1 MKLSQQIP
9 AQTLQAKLNKP
20 AKPPVAPSLTLEQVA
35 KLQEIKT
42 RAGWIAPQHQV
53 ALAKGNA
60 TTQAIDAVA
69 TMTAKQMIDMQGSQ
83 EEDGNWLAE
92 NVYNPIKTAA
102 RWGVAG
108 LNFVPEFVQGGLA
121 QWGKPGDTMFQDG
134 WFAQTSIGSMLKASQ
149 GQAIDPRTGQR
160 VDNGE
165 GWFTSEGV
173 LSYQGKK
180 AREYRGTI
188 NGSAWTVGRAAA
200 NLIFK
205 EKSLPYNVLSGVL
218 DAATLVALD
227 PTGPVTK
234 AVKAATKSGVVIGGV
249 VDEVSGARQL
259 LARAE
264 NVAESTGKTVF
275 QSKKVP
281 MLSAAELAPL
291 RAKLLEESG
300 LVKGLGDVSL
310 DGTKWD
316 RFTRTNSRMKRL
328 IDRVAEEKSA
338 TRIAEDIFD
347 HKLPNE
353 IVVALADAKDP
364 EQVRAI
370 LAAGWGIGKGA
381 LADDIRLFQGNRLT
395 SKVGPLIVQR
405 MPLVD
410 GVRKS
415 RYFTKMAGGKI
426 IVNGDVNDNRNAVK
440 TIISYLRTAGVDRE
454 TVESVTDS
462 ALRSFTANS
471 SDTARKKTMDMFH
484 STMRAVMKQDGITDE
499 AIDQLYNRTNGGVE
513 RIRKYMQSRT
523 GEASDGKY
531 SSFILNK
538 NRDYLPEEEIET
550 ILSELGFEAGNRLAF
565 TSPTELVEMLDRV
578 QVLPDLR
585 DIRRITRSTFFR
597 EVLGDKELFGKLPVT
612 AKRERRLVTTITDQK
627 EFDRLATEIQ
637 RLRRIPSKTTDVKNE
652 IEDLLQKQASLKVKE
667 YRRIITPEQ
676 RAAVNMMDYMQNQLW
691 KPLALATGG
700 YIIRNSLD
708 AQVRM
713 AFSELPSVFTH
724 PFEYMNLVLGTS
736 KKMSLKLENLAQLG
750 TTVDQKTLTKLSKKI
765 DDLKAVTARST
776 RQERELEKLER
787 KFEELMSLGDQV
799 IDEALED
806 LRKEVSFNKRKQGLS
821 ANEIDDHMERSGS
834 FENASRAEPNGLE
847 RHTDAVA
854 QNGYRTHNDTLRKV
868 AVQTFVEFGGNSQV
882 AREQAANRIV
892 NIIMNDKALR
902 NSIDDLHE
910 YGFEITNLENGL
922 TTRTSPVSVRDLPE
936 DERIAHYRQYAFRIS
951 IENADILTGNVPDI
965 QFMYAFNRIPKYVDG
980 EISPTLE
987 ASVRDL
993 TLAEGDNFRVGAI
1006 VQLSDS
1012 EIGVITKLDDG
1023 LGGVVIDPF
1032 DGSVVDLT
1040 DEIATIQPVELGDAF
1055 GRGEGSASA
1064 RRIIKRQ
1071 PLYDETTKVGLP
1083 SVLKRELM
1091 QSSDSDTGKLA
1102 SFQESYDRSVDWF
1115 FNSIVGNL
1123 TTKLE
1128 RNPVFR
1134 QYYYEEVG
1142 KLVDRL
1148 NPAQAEKF
1156 LAAVEK
1162 KAKALKIK
1170 PEEYMGD
1177 KEILRKMKASTKT
1190 AGDVTIEELDEY
1202 AKYVAVNNMKE
1213 LLYDA
1218 SSKSNLQDALRI
1230 IMPFAPAWREVIG
1243 TYASFLKSNPIGT
1256 GRSFQRVYTGIANAD
1271 PDNDGRGFFYH
1282 DPTTNE
1288 LMFTFPGSGTLSKV
1302 LTGLDATL
1310 EAPVSRL
1317 SQGIQAFPALG
1328 PVAQIA
1334 ASQILRD
1341 TPDTDFLREI
1351 FLPYGSKG
1359 IRGLAPYPGWVEKFT
1374 SAIVAN
1380 EDDLNG
1386 IFANT
1391 YIETLRALS
1400 ASGDYDLDSRE
1411 EVRQLQEDA
1420 KFKARILTG
1429 FRAFSQFAGP
1439 TAGTTEFKVKTD
1451 EGDIFVSSLVKEF
1464 YDMQAD
1470 PRIGYD
1476 KALPMFLQIYGDEM
1490 ALYVGAKSRSLV
1502 EGLEATEEFG
1512 QWEGD
1517 NKGLIEDYPEV
1528 ARYFAPAGSDFSF
1541 AVYDR
1546 QLRGGLRE
1554 KLTDDELIKLAQQRI
1569 GSAKYREAREQVG
1582 PYPSD
1587 SAKDVLKRYRTFL
1600 SKKYPGFPEFAEFQV
1615 GKYYNDVADL
1625 KQIVFDNRVAETGVG
1640 KAVREYLLA
1649 REQAIAASGSTEQGF
1664 RQAKGAAR
1672 LRDGLASLGLALSK
1686 QEPNFARIFD
1696 RLLASEVE

>member
-1 MKLSQQIP
+1 MKLSQQLP
-9 AQTLQAKLNKP
+9 ADTVKFNLEKP
-20 AKPPVAPSLTLEQVA
+20 SKPPATPSLTLEQVA

-83 EEDGNWLAE
+83 EEDGNWFAE
-92 NVYNPIKTAA
+92 NVYNPIKATA
-102 RWGVAG
+102 RWGFAG

-149 GQAIDPRTGQR
+149 GQVIDPRTGQR

-200 NLIFK
+200 NLVFK
-205 EKSLPYNVLSGVL
+205 PKSIPYNVLSGFL
-218 DAATLVALD
+218 DAAVMVKLD
-227 PTGPVTK
+227 LTGPVTK
-234 AVKAATKSGVVIGGV
+234 GIKAATKGGLTVKGVDVI
-249 VDEVSGARQL
+249 
-259 LARAE
+259 
-264 NVAESTGKTVF
+264 
-275 QSKKVP
+275 QSSQVP
-281 MLSAAELAPL
+281 LLSATELAPL
-291 RAKLLEESG
+291 RAALESESG
-300 LVKGLGDVSL
+300 LIKGLGDVSL
-310 DGTKWD
+310 DRTKWD
-316 RFTRTNSRMKRL
+316 SFTRTNRRMKTL
-328 IDRVAEEKSA
+328 IDRVAAEPSA
-338 TRIAEDIFD
+338 RVIAEDIFD

-353 IVVALADAKDP
+353 IVGALADARDP

-370 LAAGWGIGKGA
+370 LASGWGIGKGA
-381 LADDIRLFQGNRLT
+381 LPDDIRLIQGNRLT
-395 SKVGPLIVQR
+395 SKIGELVVQR

-415 RYFTKMAGGKI
+415 RYFTKMADGKI
-426 IVNGDVNDNRNAVK
+426 IVNGDINDNRNAVK
-440 TIISYLRTAGVDRE
+440 TIISYLRTAGVDQE
-454 TVESVTDS
+454 TTDTIVNS
-462 ALRSFTANS
+462 AIRSFTANA
-471 SDTARKKTMDMFH
+471 SDVARKQTMDMFH

-499 AIDQLYNRTNGGVE
+499 AIDQLYARTNNGVE
-513 RIRKYMQSRT
+513 SIRRYMQNRF
-523 GEASDGKY
+523 GESFDGKY
-531 SSFILNK
+531 SSYLTNK
-538 NRDYLPEEEIET
+538 NRDFIPEEEIET
-550 ILSELGFEAGNRLAF
+550 LLAELGFEAGDQLAIV
-565 TSPTELVEMLDRV
+565 SPTELVEMLDRV
-578 QVLPDLR
+578 QVLPNLR
-585 DIRRITRSTFFR
+585 EVRRITRSKLFR
-597 EVLGDKELFGKLPVT
+597 DVLGDKELLKKVPLT
-612 AKRERRLVTTITDQK
+612 AKREKRLITVITDQK
-627 EFDRLATEIQ
+627 EFDRLGKEVA
-637 RLRRIPSKTTDVKNE
+637 RLRKIKAKTPDVKNE
-652 IEDLLQKQASLKVKE
+652 IEDLLQQQARLKVKE

-676 RAAVNMMDYMQNQLW
+676 RAAVNALDYMQNQLW

-700 YIIRNSLD
+700 YVVRNSLD

-736 KKMSLKLENLAQLG
+736 KRMSLKLENLAKLG
-750 TTVDQKTLTKLSKKI
+750 TTVDEKTLSKLGSKI
-765 DDLKAVTARST
+765 DELKAITSPTPRQTARL
-776 RQERELEKLER
+776 QKLER
-787 KFEELMSLGDQV
+787 EFEELMSLGDQT

-806 LRKEVSFNKRKQGLS
+806 LANELSFGKRKQGLGG
-821 ANEIDDHMERSGS
+821 AEIDDHMERSGS
-834 FENASRAEPNGLE
+834 FENANRGEVNGLE

-854 QNGYRTHNDTLRKV
+854 QNGYRTFNDPFRKV
-868 AVQTFVEFGGNSQV
+868 AVQTFVEYGGDTQT
-882 AREQAANRIV
+882 AREQAARRIV
-892 NIIMNDKALR
+892 NIIRKNKKLQ
-902 NSIDDLHE
+902 NEVDDLHQ
-910 YGFEITNLENGL
+910 YGFTIINSRTGAKAKTPPIDLRGLTEEDQIAAYYQYAMRISVENGQLL
-922 TTRTSPVSVRDLPE
+922 TGGLPE
-936 DERIAHYRQYAFRIS
+936 
-951 IENADILTGNVPDI
+951 I
-965 QFMYAFNRIPKYVDG
+965 QFMYAFNRVPKYVDG
-980 EISPTLE
+980 EIVPRIERTISE
-987 ASVRDL
+987 L
-993 TLAEGDNFRVGAI
+993 TLAEGDEFRVGAI
-1006 VQLSDS
+1006 VQLDGD
-1012 EIGVITKLDDG
+1012 EIGVITKISDD
-1023 LGGVVIDPF
+1023 LGDVLIDPL
-1032 DGSVVDLT
+1032 DGSIVDFSR
-1040 DEIATIQPVELGDAF
+1040 ATIQPVEAVDAF
-1055 GRGEGSASA
+1055 GRGEGSAAA
-1064 RRIIKRQ
+1064 RRIIKKQ
-1071 PLYDETTKVGLP
+1071 ELYDEATKVGLP
-1083 SVLKRELM
+1083 PTLKRELM
-1091 QSSDSDTGKLA
+1091 QTSASDQGKLA
-1102 SFQESYDRSVDWF
+1102 SFQDSYDKSVDWF
-1115 FNSIVGNL
+1115 FNSIVNTI

-1142 KLVDRL
+1142 KLIDRL
-1148 NPAQAEKF
+1148 NPAEAKKF
-1156 LAAVEK
+1156 LAQVEK
-1162 KAKALKIK
+1162 KATALKIS
-1170 PEEYMGD
+1170 PEEYLGD
-1177 KEILRKMKASTKT
+1177 KEILQKMKASTET
-1190 AGDVTIEELDEY
+1190 AGDVTIEELDDY

-1218 SSKSNLQDALRI
+1218 SSRSNLQDALRI

-1243 TYASFLKSNPIGT
+1243 TYAGFLKKNPVGT
-1256 GRSFQRVYTGIANAD
+1256 ARSFQRVYTGISNAD

-1341 TPDTDFLREI
+1341 APETDFLREI
-1351 FLPYGSKG
+1351 FLPYGNKG

-1451 EGDIFVSSLVKEF
+1451 EGDVFVSSLVKEF

-1470 PRIGYD
+1470 PAIGYD

-1490 ALYVGAKSRSLV
+1490 ALYVGSKSRSLV

-1587 SAKDVLKRYRTFL
+1587 DAKDLLKKYRTFL
-1600 SKKYPGFPEFAEFQV
+1600 SKKYPGFPEFAEFEV

-1625 KQIVFDNRVAETGVG
+1625 KRIVFDDRVADTGVG

>member
-1 MKLSQQIP
+1 MKLSQQLP
-9 AQTLQAKLNKP
+9 ADTVKFNLEKP
-20 AKPPVAPSLTLEQVA
+20 SKPPATPSLTLEQVA

-83 EEDGNWLAE
+83 EEDGNWFAE
-92 NVYNPIKTAA
+92 NVYNPIKATA
-102 RWGVAG
+102 RWGFAG

-200 NLIFK
+200 NLVFK
-205 EKSLPYNVLSGVL
+205 PKSIPYNVLSGFL
-218 DAATLVALD
+218 DAAVMVKLD

-234 AVKAATKSGVVIGGV
+234 GIKAATKGGLTVKGVDVI
-249 VDEVSGARQL
+249 
-259 LARAE
+259 
-264 NVAESTGKTVF
+264 
-275 QSKKVP
+275 QSSKVP
-281 MLSAAELAPL
+281 LLSATELAPL
-291 RAKLLEESG
+291 RAALESESG
-300 LVKGLGDVSL
+300 LIKGLGDVSL

-316 RFTRTNSRMKRL
+316 SFTRTNRRMKTL
-328 IDRVAEEKSA
+328 IDRVAAEPSA
-338 TRIAEDIFD
+338 RVIAEDIFD

-353 IVVALADAKDP
+353 IVGALADARDP

-370 LAAGWGIGKGA
+370 LASGWGIGKGA
-381 LADDIRLFQGNRLT
+381 LPDDIRLIQGNRLT
-395 SKVGPLIVQR
+395 SKIGELVVQR

-415 RYFTKMAGGKI
+415 RYFTKMADGKI
-426 IVNGDVNDNRNAVK
+426 IVNGDINDNRNAVK
-440 TIISYLRTAGVDRE
+440 TIISYLRTAGVDQE
-454 TVESVTDS
+454 TTDTIVNS
-462 ALRSFTANS
+462 AIRSFTANA
-471 SDTARKKTMDMFH
+471 SDVARKQTMDMFH

-499 AIDQLYNRTNGGVE
+499 AIDQLYARTNNGVE
-513 RIRKYMQSRT
+513 SIRRYMQNRF
-523 GEASDGKY
+523 GESFDGKY
-531 SSFILNK
+531 SSYLTNK
-538 NRDYLPEEEIET
+538 NRDFIPEEEIET
-550 ILSELGFEAGNRLAF
+550 LLAELGFEAGDQLAIV
-565 TSPTELVEMLDRV
+565 SPTELVEMLDRV
-578 QVLPDLR
+578 QVLPNLR
-585 DIRRITRSTFFR
+585 EVRRITRSKLFR
-597 EVLGDKELFGKLPVT
+597 DVLGDKELLKKVPLT
-612 AKRERRLVTTITDQK
+612 AKREKRLITVITDQK
-627 EFDRLATEIQ
+627 EFDRLGTEVA
-637 RLRRIPSKTTDVKNE
+637 RLRKIKAKTPDVKNE
-652 IEDLLQKQASLKVKE
+652 IEDLLQQQARLKVKE

-676 RAAVNMMDYMQNQLW
+676 RAAVNALDYMQNQLW

-700 YIIRNSLD
+700 YVVRNSLD

-736 KKMSLKLENLAQLG
+736 KRMSLKLENLAKLG
-750 TTVDQKTLTKLSKKI
+750 TTVDEKTLSKLGSKI
-765 DDLKAVTARST
+765 DELKAITSPTPRQTARL
-776 RQERELEKLER
+776 QKLER
-787 KFEELMSLGDQV
+787 EFEELMSLGDQT

-806 LRKEVSFNKRKQGLS
+806 LANELSFGKRKQGLGG
-821 ANEIDDHMERSGS
+821 AEIDDHMERSGS
-834 FENASRAEPNGLE
+834 FENANRGEVNGLE

-854 QNGYRTHNDTLRKV
+854 QNGYRTFNDPFRKV
-868 AVQTFVEFGGNSQV
+868 AVQTFVEYGGDTQT
-882 AREQAANRIV
+882 AREQAARRIV
-892 NIIMNDKALR
+892 NIIRKNKKLQ
-902 NSIDDLHE
+902 NEVDDLHQ
-910 YGFEITNLENGL
+910 YGFTIINSRTGAKAKTPPIDLRGLTEEDQIAAYYQYAMRISVENGQLL
-922 TTRTSPVSVRDLPE
+922 TGGLPE
-936 DERIAHYRQYAFRIS
+936 
-951 IENADILTGNVPDI
+951 I
-965 QFMYAFNRIPKYVDG
+965 QFMYAFNRVPKYVDG
-980 EISPTLE
+980 EIVPRIERTISE
-987 ASVRDL
+987 L
-993 TLAEGDNFRVGAI
+993 TLAEGDEFRVGAI
-1006 VQLSDS
+1006 VQLDDE
-1012 EIGVITKLDDG
+1012 EIGVITKISDD
-1023 LGGVVIDPF
+1023 LGDVLIDPL
-1032 DGSVVDLT
+1032 DGSIVDFSR
-1040 DEIATIQPVELGDAF
+1040 ATIQPVEAVDAF
-1055 GRGEGSASA
+1055 GRGEGSAAA
-1064 RRIIKRQ
+1064 RRIIKKQ
-1071 PLYDETTKVGLP
+1071 ELYDEATKVGLP
-1083 SVLKRELM
+1083 PTLKRELM
-1091 QSSDSDTGKLA
+1091 QTSASDQGKLA
-1102 SFQESYDRSVDWF
+1102 SFQDSYDKSVDWF
-1115 FNSIVGNL
+1115 FNSIVNTI

-1142 KLVDRL
+1142 KLIDRL
-1148 NPAQAEKF
+1148 NPAEAKKF
-1156 LAAVEK
+1156 LAQVEK
-1162 KAKALKIK
+1162 KATALKIS
-1170 PEEYMGD
+1170 PEEYLGD
-1177 KEILRKMKASTKT
+1177 KEILQKMKASTET
-1190 AGDVTIEELDEY
+1190 AGDVTIEELDDY

-1218 SSKSNLQDALRI
+1218 SSRSNLQDALRI

-1243 TYASFLKSNPIGT
+1243 TYAGFLKKNPVGT
-1256 GRSFQRVYTGIANAD
+1256 ARSFQRVYTGISNAD

-1341 TPDTDFLREI
+1341 APETDFLREI
-1351 FLPYGSKG
+1351 FLPYGNKG

-1451 EGDIFVSSLVKEF
+1451 EGDVFVSSLVKEF

-1470 PRIGYD
+1470 PAIGYD

-1490 ALYVGAKSRSLV
+1490 ALYVGSKSRSLV

-1587 SAKDVLKRYRTFL
+1587 DAKDLLKKYRTFL
-1600 SKKYPGFPEFAEFQV
+1600 SKKYPGFPEFAEFEV

-1625 KQIVFDNRVAETGVG
+1625 KRIVFDDRVADTGVG

-1664 RQAKGAAR
+1664 RQAKGASR

>member
-1 MKLSQQIP
+1 MKLSQQLP
-9 AQTLQAKLNKP
+9 ADTVKFNLEKP
-20 AKPPVAPSLTLEQVA
+20 AKAPVIPSLTLEQVA

-69 TMTAKQMIDMQGSQ
+69 TMSAKQMIDMQGSQ
-83 EEDGNWLAE
+83 EEDGNWFAE
-92 NVYNPIKTAA
+92 NVFNPVKATA
-102 RWGVAG
+102 RWGFAG

-149 GQAIDPRTGQR
+149 GQIIDPRTGQR

-165 GWFTSEGV
+165 GWFTAEGV
-173 LSYQGKK
+173 LDYQGKK

-200 NLIFK
+200 NLVFK
-205 EKSLPYNVLSGVL
+205 PKSIPYNVLSGVL
-218 DAATLVALD
+218 DAAVLIKMD
-227 PTGPVTK
+227 PTGPITK
-234 AVKAATKSGVVIGGV
+234 GIKAATKGGV
-249 VDEVSGARQL
+249 AIRGVDVI
-259 LARAE
+259 
-264 NVAESTGKTVF
+264 
-275 QSKKVP
+275 QSSKVP
-281 MLSAAELAPL
+281 LLSAAELGPL
-291 RAKLLEESG
+291 RAALEADSG
-300 LVKGLGDVSL
+300 LVKGLGDISL

-316 RFTRTNSRMKRL
+316 SFTRTNRRMKTL
-328 IDRVAEEKSA
+328 IDRVAAEPSA
-338 TRIAEDIFD
+338 RVIAEDIFD

-353 IVVALADAKDP
+353 IVGALADARNP
-364 EQVRAI
+364 EDVRKI

-381 LADDIRLFQGNRLT
+381 LPDDIRLIQGNRLT
-395 SKVGPLIVQR
+395 SKIGELVVQR

-415 RYFTKMAGGKI
+415 RYFTKMADGKI
-426 IVNGDVNDNRNAVK
+426 IVNGDINDNRNAVK

-454 TVESVTDS
+454 TADTITNS
-462 ALRSFTANS
+462 AIRSFTANA
-471 SDTARKKTMDMFH
+471 SDVARKQTMDMFH

-499 AIDQLYNRTNGGVE
+499 AIDQLYARTNDGVE
-513 RIRKYMQSRT
+513 NIRRYMQNRV
-523 GEASDGKY
+523 GESFDGKY
-531 SSFILNK
+531 SSYLTNK
-538 NRDYLPEEEIET
+538 NRDFIPEEEIET
-550 ILSELGFEAGNRLAF
+550 LLAELGFEAGDQLAIV
-565 TSPTELVEMLDRV
+565 SPTELVEMLDRV
-578 QVLPDLR
+578 QVLPGLR
-585 DIRRITRSTFFR
+585 DVRRITRSKLFR
-597 EVLGDKELFGKLPVT
+597 DVLGDKELLKKVPLT
-612 AKRERRLVTTITDQK
+612 AKREKRLVTVITDQK
-627 EFDRLATEIQ
+627 EFDRLGTEVAK
-637 RLRRIPSKTTDVKNE
+637 LRKIKAKTPDMKNE
-652 IEDLLQKQASLKVKE
+652 IEDLLQQQARLKIKE

-676 RAAVNMMDYMQNQLW
+676 RAAVNALDYVQNQLW

-700 YIIRNSLD
+700 YVVRNSLD

-736 KKMSLKLENLAQLG
+736 KRMSLKLENLAKLG
-750 TTVDQKTLTKLSKKI
+750 TTVDEKTLSKLGSKI
-765 DDLKAVTARST
+765 DELKSVTSPTPRQTARL
-776 RQERELEKLER
+776 QKLER
-787 KFEELMSLGDQV
+787 EFEEMMSLGDQT

-806 LRKEVSFNKRKQGLS
+806 LANELSFGKRKQGLGG
-821 ANEIDDHMERSGS
+821 AEIDDHMERSGS
-834 FENASRAEPNGLE
+834 FENANRGEVNGLE

-854 QNGYRTHNDTLRKV
+854 QNGYRTFNDPFRKV
-868 AVQTFVEFGGNSQV
+868 AVQTFVEFGGDTQT
-882 AREQAANRIV
+882 AREQAARRIV
-892 NIIMNDKALR
+892 NIIRKNKKLQ
-902 NSIDDLHE
+902 NEVDDLHQ
-910 YGFEITNLENGL
+910 YGFTIINSRTGAKAKTPPINLRGMTEEDQIAAYYQYAMRISVENGQLL
-922 TTRTSPVSVRDLPE
+922 TGGLPE
-936 DERIAHYRQYAFRIS
+936 
-951 IENADILTGNVPDI
+951 I
-965 QFMYAFNRIPKYVDG
+965 QFMYAFNRVPKYVDG
-980 EISPTLE
+980 EIVPRIERTISEL
-987 ASVRDL
+987 V
-993 TLAEGDNFRVGAI
+993 LAEGDEYRVGAL
-1006 VQLSDS
+1006 VQLDDDQ
-1012 EIGVITKLDDG
+1012 IGVITSINDDFGG
-1023 LGGVVIDPF
+1023 LLIDPL
-1032 DGSVVDLT
+1032 DGSVVDFSKA
-1040 DEIATIQPVELGDAF
+1040 IVQPVEAVDAF
-1055 GRGEGSASA
+1055 GRGEGSAAA
-1064 RRIIKRQ
+1064 RRIIKKQ
-1071 PLYDETTKVGLP
+1071 ELYDEATKVGLP
-1083 SVLKRELM
+1083 PTLKRELM
-1091 QSSDSDTGKLA
+1091 QTSASDQGKLA
-1102 SFQESYDRSVDWF
+1102 SFQDSYDKSVDWF
-1115 FNSIVGNL
+1115 FISIVNTI

-1142 KLVDRL
+1142 KLIDRL
-1148 NPAQAEKF
+1148 DPAQAEKF
-1156 LAAVEK
+1156 LAQVEK
-1162 KAKALKIK
+1162 KAAALKIK
-1170 PEEYMGD
+1170 PEEYLGD
-1177 KEILRKMKASTKT
+1177 KEILKKMRASTKT
-1190 AGDVTIEELDEY
+1190 AGDVTIEELDDY

-1218 SSKSNLQDALRI
+1218 SSRSNLQDALRI

-1243 TYASFLKSNPIGT
+1243 TYAGFLKKNPVGT
-1256 GRSFQRVYTGIANAD
+1256 ARSFQRIYTGVANAD

-1334 ASQILRD
+1334 ASKILQN
-1341 TPDTDFLREI
+1341 TPDTDFLREV
-1351 FLPYGSKG
+1351 FLPYGTKG
-1359 IRGLAPYPGWVEKFT
+1359 ISALSPVPRYLEKFT

-1411 EVRQLQEDA
+1411 DVKQLESDA
-1420 KFKARILTG
+1420 KFKARILTA

-1439 TAGTTEFKVKTD
+1439 TAATTEFKVKT
-1451 EGDIFVSSLVKEF
+1451 EQGDVFVSSLVKEF

-1470 PRIGYD
+1470 PQIGYD
-1476 KALPMFLQIYGDEM
+1476 KALPLFLETYGDEM
-1490 ALYVGAKSRSLV
+1490 ALYVSSKSRSNA

-1512 QWEGD
+1512 KWEGD
-1517 NKGLIEDYPEV
+1517 NKQLIEDYPEV

-1546 QLRGGLRE
+1546 QLKAGERV

-1569 GSAKYREAREQVG
+1569 GSAKFRQAREQVG

-1587 SAKDVLKRYRTFL
+1587 SAKDVLKRYRSFL
-1600 SKKYPGFPEFAEFQV
+1600 SKKYPGFPEFAEFEV

-1625 KQIVFDNRVAETGVG
+1625 KKIVFDDRIAETGVG

-1649 REQAIAASGSTEQGF
+1649 REQAIARSGSTEQGF
-1664 RQAKGAAR
+1664 RQTKSAAR
-1672 LRDGLASLGLALSK
+1672 LRDGLAALGLALSK

>member
-1 MKLSQQIP
+1 MKLSQQLP
-9 AQTLQAKLNKP
+9 ADTVKFNLEKPSKP
-20 AKPPVAPSLTLEQVA
+20 AVTPSLTLEQVS

-83 EEDGNWLAE
+83 EEDGNWFAE
-92 NVYNPIKTAA
+92 NVYNPVKATA
-102 RWGVAG
+102 RWGFAG

-149 GQAIDPRTGQR
+149 GQAIDPRTGQP

-200 NLIFK
+200 NLVFK
-205 EKSLPYNVLSGVL
+205 PKSIPYNVLSGFL
-218 DAATLVALD
+218 DAAVLVKLD

-234 AVKAATKSGVVIGGV
+234 GIKAATKGGV
-249 VDEVSGARQL
+249 TVKGVDV
-259 LARAE
+259 
-264 NVAESTGKTVF
+264 V
-275 QSKKVP
+275 QSSKVP
-281 MLSAAELAPL
+281 LLSQAELAPL
-291 RAKLLEESG
+291 RAALEADSG

-316 RFTRTNSRMKRL
+316 SFTRTNKRMKTL
-328 IDRVAEEKSA
+328 IDRVASEPSA
-338 TRIAEDIFD
+338 RVIAEDIFD

-353 IVVALADAKDP
+353 IVSALTDARDP
-364 EQVRAI
+364 EDVRKI

-381 LADDIRLFQGNRLT
+381 LPDDIRLIQGNRLT
-395 SKVGPLIVQR
+395 SKIGELVVQR

-415 RYFTKMAGGKI
+415 RYFTKMADAKI
-426 IVNGDVNDNRNAVK
+426 IVNGDINDNRNAVK

-454 TVESVTDS
+454 TADTITNS
-462 ALRSFTANS
+462 AIRSFTANA
-471 SDTARKKTMDMFH
+471 SDVARKQTMDMFH

-499 AIDQLYNRTNGGVE
+499 AIDQLYSRTNDGVE
-513 RIRKYMQSRT
+513 NIRRYMQNRV
-523 GEASDGKY
+523 GESFDGKY
-531 SSFILNK
+531 SSYLTNK
-538 NRDYLPEEEIET
+538 NRDFIPEEEIET
-550 ILSELGFEAGNRLAF
+550 LLAELGFEAGDQLAIV
-565 TSPTELVEMLDRV
+565 SPTELVEMLDRV
-578 QVLPDLR
+578 QVLPNLR
-585 DIRRITRSTFFR
+585 EVRRITRSKLFR
-597 EVLGDKELFGKLPVT
+597 DVLGDKELLKKVPLT
-612 AKRERRLVTTITDQK
+612 AKREKRLITVITDQK
-627 EFDRLATEIQ
+627 EFDRLGTEVA
-637 RLRRIPSKTTDVKNE
+637 RLRKIKAKTPDMKNE
-652 IEDLLQKQASLKVKE
+652 IEDLLQQQARLKVKE

-676 RAAVNMMDYMQNQLW
+676 RAAVNALDYMQNQLW

-700 YIIRNSLD
+700 YVVRNSLD

-736 KKMSLKLENLAQLG
+736 KRMSLKLENLAKLG
-750 TTVDQKTLTKLSKKI
+750 TTVDEKTLSKLGSKI
-765 DDLKAVTARST
+765 DELKAITTPTPRQTARL
-776 RQERELEKLER
+776 QKLER
-787 KFEELMSLGDQV
+787 EFEELMSLGDQT

-806 LRKEVSFNKRKQGLS
+806 LANELSFGKRKQGLGG
-821 ANEIDDHMERSGS
+821 AEIDDHMERSGS
-834 FENASRAEPNGLE
+834 FENANRGEVNGLE
-847 RHTDAVA
+847 RHTDAVS
-854 QNGYRTHNDTLRKV
+854 QNGYRTFNDPFRKV
-868 AVQTFVEFGGNSQV
+868 AVQTFVEYGGDTQT
-882 AREQAANRIV
+882 AREQAARRIV
-892 NIIMNDKALR
+892 NIIRKNKKLQ
-902 NSIDDLHE
+902 NEVDDLHQ
-910 YGFEITNLENGL
+910 YGFTIINSRTGGKAKTPPIDLRGLTEEDQIQAYYQYAMRISVENGQLL
-922 TTRTSPVSVRDLPE
+922 TGGLPE
-936 DERIAHYRQYAFRIS
+936 
-951 IENADILTGNVPDI
+951 I
-965 QFMYAFNRIPKYVDG
+965 QFMYAFNRVPKYVDG
-980 EISPTLE
+980 EIVPRVERTISE
-987 ASVRDL
+987 L
-993 TLAEGDNFRVGAI
+993 TLAEGDQFRVGAI
-1006 VQLSDS
+1006 VQLDDDQ
-1012 EIGVITKLDDG
+1012 IGVITKISDDFG
-1023 LGGVVIDPF
+1023 DVLIDPL
-1032 DGSVVDLT
+1032 DGSIVDFSK
-1040 DEIATIQPVELGDAF
+1040 ATIQPVEAVDAF
-1055 GRGEGSASA
+1055 GRGEGSAAA
-1064 RRIIKRQ
+1064 RRIIKKQ
-1071 PLYDETTKVGLP
+1071 ELYDERTKVGLP
-1083 SVLKRELM
+1083 PTLKRELM
-1091 QSSDSDTGKLA
+1091 QTSASDQGKLA
-1102 SFQESYDRSVDWF
+1102 SFQDSYDKSVDWF
-1115 FNSIVGNL
+1115 FNSIVNTI

-1142 KLVDRL
+1142 KLIDRL

-1156 LAAVEK
+1156 LVQVEK
-1162 KAKALKIK
+1162 KAAALKIK
-1170 PEEYMGD
+1170 PEEYLGD
-1177 KEILRKMKASTKT
+1177 KEILQKMRASTKT
-1190 AGDVTIEELDEY
+1190 AGDVTIEELDDY

-1218 SSKSNLQDALRI
+1218 SSRSNLQDALRI

-1243 TYASFLKSNPIGT
+1243 TYAGFLKKNPVGT
-1256 GRSFQRVYTGIANAD
+1256 ARSFQRIYTGISNAD

-1351 FLPYGSKG
+1351 FLPYGNKG

-1451 EGDIFVSSLVKEF
+1451 EGDVFVSSLVKEF

-1546 QLRGGLRE
+1546 QRRSGLRE

>member
-1 MKLSQQIP
+1 MKLSQQLP
-9 AQTLQAKLNKP
+9 ADTVKFNLEKPSKP
-20 AKPPVAPSLTLEQVA
+20 AVTPSLTLEQVS

-83 EEDGNWLAE
+83 EEDGNWFAE
-92 NVYNPIKTAA
+92 NVFNPVKATA
-102 RWGVAG
+102 RWGFAG

-200 NLIFK
+200 NLVFK
-205 EKSLPYNVLSGVL
+205 EKSLPYNILSGVL
-218 DAATLVALD
+218 DAAVMLKLD
-227 PTGPVTK
+227 PTGPISK
-234 AVKAATKSGVVIGGV
+234 ASRIATKGGLTVKGVDVI
-249 VDEVSGARQL
+249 
-259 LARAE
+259 
-264 NVAESTGKTVF
+264 
-275 QSKKVP
+275 QSSQVP
-281 MLSAAELAPL
+281 LLSAAELGPL
-291 RAKLLEESG
+291 RAALEADSG
-300 LVKGLGDVSL
+300 LVKGLGDISL

-316 RFTRTNSRMKRL
+316 TFTRTNSRMRRL
-328 IDRVAEEKSA
+328 IDRVAEEPSA
-338 TRIAEDIFD
+338 RVIAEDIFD

-353 IVVALADAKDP
+353 VVAALADARDP
-364 EQVRAI
+364 EDIRKI
-370 LAAGWGIGKGA
+370 LASGWGIGKGA
-381 LADDIRLFQGNRLT
+381 LPDDIRLIQGNFLT
-395 SKVGPLIVQR
+395 SRVGELVVQR

-415 RYFTKMAGGKI
+415 RYFTKMADAKI
-426 IVNGDVNDNRNAVK
+426 VVSGDVNDNRNAIK

-454 TVESVTDS
+454 TIDTISNS
-462 ALRSFTANS
+462 AIRSFTPTA
-471 SDTARKKTMDMFH
+471 SDVARKQTMDMFH
-484 STMRAVMKQDGITDE
+484 STMKAVMKQDGITDE
-499 AIDQLYNRTNGGVE
+499 AIEELYARTNDGVE
-513 RIRKYMQSRT
+513 TIRRYMQNRL
-523 GEASDGKY
+523 GESFDGKY
-531 SSFILNK
+531 SSYLLNK
-538 NRDYLPEEEIET
+538 NRDFLPEEEIET
-550 ILSELGFEAGNRLAF
+550 LLSELGAIDGKGLAIV
-565 TSPTELVEMLDRV
+565 SPTELVEMLDRV
-578 QVLPDLR
+578 QVLPSLR
-585 DIRRITRSTFFR
+585 DVRRITRSKLFR
-597 EVLGDKELFGKLPVT
+597 EVLGDKELFGKAPIT
-612 AKRERRLVTTITDQK
+612 AKRQKRDITVITDQK
-627 EFDRLATEIQ
+627 EFDRLGEEVAKLRKIKAKTPEI
-637 RLRRIPSKTTDVKNE
+637 RNE
-652 IEDLLQKQASLKVKE
+652 IEDLLQKQARLKVVEK
-667 YRRIITPEQ
+667 RRVITAEQ
-676 RAAVNMMDYMQNQLW
+676 RAAVNVMDYMQNQLW

-700 YIIRNSLD
+700 YVVRNSLD

-736 KKMSLKLENLAQLG
+736 NRMSLKLENLAKVG
-750 TTVDQKTLTKLSKKI
+750 TTVDPKTLSKLGSQI
-765 DDLKAVTARST
+765 DELKAITSPT
-776 RQERELEKLER
+776 PRQTERLKKLER
-787 KFEELMSLGDQV
+787 KFAELMSLGDQT
-799 IDEALED
+799 IDEALQD
-806 LRKEVSFNKRKQGLS
+806 LANELSFRRGRQGLGGV
-821 ANEIDDHMERSGS
+821 EIDDHMERTGS
-834 FENASRAEPNGLE
+834 FENANRGEVNGLE
-847 RHTDAVA
+847 RHTDAVS
-854 QNGYRTHNDTLRKV
+854 QNGYRTFNDPFRKV
-868 AVQTFVEFGGNSQV
+868 AVQTFVEYGGDSQM
-882 AREQAANRIV
+882 AREQAARRIV
-892 NIIMNDKALR
+892 NIIRKDTKLQNDV
-902 NSIDDLHE
+902 DDLHQ
-910 YGFEITNLENGL
+910 YGFYIVNPENGAISK
-922 TTRTSPVSVRDLPE
+922 TPPIDLRALSEE
-936 DERIAHYRQYAFRIS
+936 DQIATYYQYAMRIS
-951 IENADILTGNVPDI
+951 VENGQLLTGGLSEV
-965 QFMYAFNRIPKYVDG
+965 QFMYAFNRVPKYVDG
-980 EISPTLE
+980 KIVPRIER
-987 ASVRDL
+987 SVREL
-993 TLAEGDNFRVGAI
+993 ELAEGDQFRVGAI
-1006 VQLSDS
+1006 VQLEGD

-1023 LGGVVIDPF
+1023 VGGVVIDPF

-1040 DEIATIQPVELGDAF
+1040 DNIATIQPVEAVDAF
-1055 GRGEGSASA
+1055 GRGEGSAAA
-1064 RRIIKRQ
+1064 RRIIKNQ
-1071 PLYDETTKVGLP
+1071 PLYDEATKVGLP
-1083 SVLKRELM
+1083 PVLKRELM
-1091 QSSDSDTGKLA
+1091 ESASSDQGKLA
-1102 SFQESYDRSVDWF
+1102 SFQDSYDKSVDWF
-1115 FNSIVGNL
+1115 FNSVVNTI

-1142 KLVDRL
+1142 KLIDRL
-1148 NPAQAEKF
+1148 DPAEAKKF
-1156 LAAVEK
+1156 LDSVEK
-1162 KAKALKIK
+1162 KAEALKIK
-1170 PEEYMGD
+1170 PEEYLGN
-1177 KEILRKMKASTKT
+1177 KEILRKMKASTET
-1190 AGDVTIEELDEY
+1190 AGDVTIEELDDY

-1218 SSKSNLQDALRI
+1218 SSRSNLQDALRI
-1230 IMPFAPAWREVIG
+1230 IMPFAPAWKEVIG
-1243 TYASFLKSNPIGT
+1243 TYAGFLKKNPIG
-1256 GRSFQRVYTGIANAD
+1256 GARSFQRVYTGIANAD

-1288 LMFTFPGSGTLSKV
+1288 LMFTFPGSGTLAKA

-1317 SQGIQAFPALG
+1317 SQGIQVIPALG
-1328 PVAQIA
+1328 PVGQIA
-1334 ASQILRD
+1334 ASKILQN
-1341 TPDTDFLREI
+1341 TPDTNFLNEL

-1359 IRGLAPYPGWVEKFT
+1359 ITALSPLPGYLEKFS
-1374 SAIVAN
+1374 SAIIAN
-1380 EDDLNG
+1380 ENDLNN

-1411 EVRQLQEDA
+1411 DVKQLESDA

-1439 TAGTTEFKVKTD
+1439 SAGTTEFKVETKQ
-1451 EGDIFVSSLVKEF
+1451 GDVFVSSLVKEF

-1470 PRIGYD
+1470 PQIGYD
-1476 KALPMFLQIYGDEM
+1476 KALPLFLETYGDEM
-1490 ALYVGAKSRSLV
+1490 ALYVSSKSRATA

-1512 QWEGD
+1512 RWEDD
-1517 NKGLIEDYPEV
+1517 NEQLIEDYPEV

-1541 AVYDR
+1541 TVYDR
-1546 QLRGGLRE
+1546 QLKAGERV
-1554 KLTDDELIKLAQQRI
+1554 KLSDDQLIELAQQRI
-1569 GSAKYREAREQVG
+1569 GSAKFRQAREQVG

-1587 SAKDVLKRYRTFL
+1587 SAKDLLKRYRSFL

-1672 LRDGLASLGLALSK
+1672 LRDGLAALGLALSK

>member
-1 MKLSQQIP
+1 MKLSQQLP
-9 AQTLQAKLNKP
+9 ADTVKFNLEKPSKP
-20 AKPPVAPSLTLEQVA
+20 AVTPSLTLEQVS

-83 EEDGNWLAE
+83 EEDGNWFAE
-92 NVYNPIKTAA
+92 NVYNPVKATA
-102 RWGVAG
+102 RWGFAG

-149 GQAIDPRTGQR
+149 GQAIDPRTGQP

-200 NLIFK
+200 NLVFK
-205 EKSLPYNVLSGVL
+205 PKSIPYNVLSGFL
-218 DAATLVALD
+218 DAAVLVKLD

-234 AVKAATKSGVVIGGV
+234 GIKAATKGGV
-249 VDEVSGARQL
+249 TIKGVDV
-259 LARAE
+259 
-264 NVAESTGKTVF
+264 V
-275 QSKKVP
+275 QSSKVP
-281 MLSAAELAPL
+281 LLSQAELAPL
-291 RAKLLEESG
+291 RAALEADSG

-316 RFTRTNSRMKRL
+316 SFTRTNKRMKTL
-328 IDRVAEEKSA
+328 IDRVASEPSA
-338 TRIAEDIFD
+338 RVIAEDIFD

-353 IVVALADAKDP
+353 IVGALTDARDP
-364 EQVRAI
+364 EDVRKI

-381 LADDIRLFQGNRLT
+381 LPDDIRLIQGNRLT
-395 SKVGPLIVQR
+395 SKIGELVVQR

-415 RYFTKMAGGKI
+415 RYFTKMADAKI
-426 IVNGDVNDNRNAVK
+426 IVNGDINDNRNAVK

-454 TVESVTDS
+454 TADTITNS
-462 ALRSFTANS
+462 AIRSFTANS
-471 SDTARKKTMDMFH
+471 SDVARKETMDMFH

-499 AIDQLYNRTNGGVE
+499 AIDQLYARTNDGVE
-513 RIRKYMQSRT
+513 NIRRYMQNRL
-523 GEASDGKY
+523 GESFDGKY
-531 SSFILNK
+531 SSYLTNK
-538 NRDYLPEEEIET
+538 NRDFIPEEEIET
-550 ILSELGFEAGNRLAF
+550 LLAELGFEAGDQLAIV
-565 TSPTELVEMLDRV
+565 SPTELVEMLDRV
-578 QVLPDLR
+578 QVLPNLR
-585 DIRRITRSTFFR
+585 EVRRITRSKLFR
-597 EVLGDKELFGKLPVT
+597 DVLGDKELLKKVPLT
-612 AKRERRLVTTITDQK
+612 AKREKRLITVITDQK
-627 EFDRLATEIQ
+627 EFDRLGTEVA
-637 RLRRIPSKTTDVKNE
+637 RLRKIKAKTPDMKNE
-652 IEDLLQKQASLKVKE
+652 IEDLLQQQARLKVKE

-676 RAAVNMMDYMQNQLW
+676 RAAVNALDYMQNQLW

-700 YIIRNSLD
+700 YVVRNSLD

-736 KKMSLKLENLAQLG
+736 KRMSLKLENLAKLG
-750 TTVDQKTLTKLSKKI
+750 TTVDEKTLSKLGSKI
-765 DDLKAVTARST
+765 DELKAITTPTPRQTARL
-776 RQERELEKLER
+776 QKLER
-787 KFEELMSLGDQV
+787 EFEELMSLGDQT

-806 LRKEVSFNKRKQGLS
+806 LANELSFGKRKQGLGG
-821 ANEIDDHMERSGS
+821 AEIDDHMERSGS
-834 FENASRAEPNGLE
+834 FENANRGEVNGLE
-847 RHTDAVA
+847 RHTDAVS
-854 QNGYRTHNDTLRKV
+854 QNGYRTFNDPFRKV
-868 AVQTFVEFGGNSQV
+868 AVQTFVEYGGDTQT
-882 AREQAANRIV
+882 AREQAARRIV
-892 NIIMNDKALR
+892 NIIRKNKKLQ
-902 NSIDDLHE
+902 NEVDDLHQ
-910 YGFEITNLENGL
+910 YGFTIINSRTGGKAKTPPIDLRGLTEEDQIQAYYQYAMRISVENGQLL
-922 TTRTSPVSVRDLPE
+922 TGGLPE
-936 DERIAHYRQYAFRIS
+936 
-951 IENADILTGNVPDI
+951 I
-965 QFMYAFNRIPKYVDG
+965 QFMYAFNRVPKYVDG
-980 EISPTLE
+980 EIVPRVERTISE
-987 ASVRDL
+987 L
-993 TLAEGDNFRVGAI
+993 TLAEGDQFRVGAI
-1006 VQLSDS
+1006 VQLDDDQ
-1012 EIGVITKLDDG
+1012 IGVITKISDDFG
-1023 LGGVVIDPF
+1023 DVLIDPL
-1032 DGSVVDLT
+1032 DGSIVDFSK
-1040 DEIATIQPVELGDAF
+1040 ATIQPVEAVDAF
-1055 GRGEGSASA
+1055 GRGEGSAAA
-1064 RRIIKRQ
+1064 RRIIKKQ
-1071 PLYDETTKVGLP
+1071 ELYDERTKVGLP
-1083 SVLKRELM
+1083 PTLKRELM
-1091 QSSDSDTGKLA
+1091 QTSASDQGKLA
-1102 SFQESYDRSVDWF
+1102 SFQDSYDKSVDWF
-1115 FNSIVGNL
+1115 FNSIVNTI

-1142 KLVDRL
+1142 KLIDRL

-1156 LAAVEK
+1156 LVQVEK
-1162 KAKALKIK
+1162 KAAALKIK
-1170 PEEYMGD
+1170 PEEYLGD
-1177 KEILRKMKASTKT
+1177 KEILQKMRASTKT
-1190 AGDVTIEELDEY
+1190 AGDVTIEELDDY

-1218 SSKSNLQDALRI
+1218 SSRSNLQDALRI

-1243 TYASFLKSNPIGT
+1243 TYAGFLKKNPVGT
-1256 GRSFQRVYTGIANAD
+1256 ARSFQRIYTGISNAD

-1351 FLPYGSKG
+1351 FLPYGNKG

-1451 EGDIFVSSLVKEF
+1451 EGDVFVSSLVKEF

-1546 QLRGGLRE
+1546 QRRSGLRE

>member
-1 MKLSQQIP
+1 MKLSQQLP
-9 AQTLQAKLNKP
+9 ADTVKFNLEKP
-20 AKPPVAPSLTLEQVA
+20 SKPPATPSLTLEQVA

-83 EEDGNWLAE
+83 EEEGNWFAE
-92 NVYNPIKTAA
+92 NVFNPVKATA
-102 RWGVAG
+102 RWGFAG

-149 GQAIDPRTGQR
+149 GKIIDPRTGQR

-165 GWFTSEGV
+165 GWFTAEGV
-173 LSYQGKK
+173 LDYQGKK

-200 NLIFK
+200 NLVFK
-205 EKSLPYNVLSGVL
+205 PKSIPYNVLSGFL
-218 DAATLVALD
+218 DAAVMVKLD

-234 AVKAATKSGVVIGGV
+234 GIKAATKGGLTVKGVDVI
-249 VDEVSGARQL
+249 
-259 LARAE
+259 
-264 NVAESTGKTVF
+264 
-275 QSKKVP
+275 QSSKVP
-281 MLSAAELAPL
+281 LLSATELAPL
-291 RAKLLEESG
+291 RAALESESG
-300 LVKGLGDVSL
+300 LIKGLGDVSL

-316 RFTRTNSRMKRL
+316 SFTRTNRRMKTL
-328 IDRVAEEKSA
+328 IDRVAAEPSA
-338 TRIAEDIFD
+338 RVIAEDIFD

-353 IVVALADAKDP
+353 IVGALADARDP

-370 LAAGWGIGKGA
+370 LASGWGIGKGA
-381 LADDIRLFQGNRLT
+381 LPDDIRLIQGNRLT
-395 SKVGPLIVQR
+395 SKIGELVVQR

-415 RYFTKMAGGKI
+415 RYFTKMADAKI
-426 IVNGDVNDNRNAVK
+426 IVNGDINDNRNAVK
-440 TIISYLRTAGVDRE
+440 TIISYLRTAGVDQE
-454 TVESVTDS
+454 TTDTIVNS
-462 ALRSFTANS
+462 AIRSFTANS
-471 SDTARKKTMDMFH
+471 SDVARKQTMDMFH

-499 AIDQLYNRTNGGVE
+499 AIDQLYARTNNGVE
-513 RIRKYMQSRT
+513 SIRRYMQNRF
-523 GEASDGKY
+523 GESFDGKY
-531 SSFILNK
+531 SSYLTNK
-538 NRDYLPEEEIET
+538 NRDFIPEEEIET
-550 ILSELGFEAGNRLAF
+550 LLAELGFEAGDQLAIV
-565 TSPTELVEMLDRV
+565 SPTELVEMLDRV
-578 QVLPDLR
+578 QVLPNLR
-585 DIRRITRSTFFR
+585 EVRRITRSKLFR
-597 EVLGDKELFGKLPVT
+597 DVLGDKELLKKVPLT
-612 AKRERRLVTTITDQK
+612 AKREKRLVTVITDQK
-627 EFDRLATEIQ
+627 EFDRLGAEVA
-637 RLRRIPSKTTDVKNE
+637 RLRKIKAKTPDMKNE
-652 IEDLLQKQASLKVKE
+652 IEDLLQQQARLKVKE

-676 RAAVNMMDYMQNQLW
+676 RAAVNALDYMQNQLW

-700 YIIRNSLD
+700 YVVRNSLD

-736 KKMSLKLENLAQLG
+736 KRMSLKLENLAKLG
-750 TTVDQKTLTKLSKKI
+750 TTVDEKTLSKLGSKI
-765 DDLKAVTARST
+765 DELKAITSPTPRQTARL
-776 RQERELEKLER
+776 QKLER
-787 KFEELMSLGDQV
+787 EFEELMSLGDQT

-806 LRKEVSFNKRKQGLS
+806 LANELSFGKRKQGLGG
-821 ANEIDDHMERSGS
+821 AEIDDHMERSGS
-834 FENASRAEPNGLE
+834 FENANRGEVNGLE

-854 QNGYRTHNDTLRKV
+854 QNGYRTFNDPFRKV
-868 AVQTFVEFGGNSQV
+868 AVQTFVEYGGDTQT
-882 AREQAANRIV
+882 AREQAARRIV
-892 NIIMNDKALR
+892 NIIRKNKKLQ
-902 NSIDDLHE
+902 NEVDDLHQ
-910 YGFEITNLENGL
+910 YGFTIINSRTGAKAKTPPIDLRGLTEEDRIAAYYQYAMRISVENGQLL
-922 TTRTSPVSVRDLPE
+922 TGGLPE
-936 DERIAHYRQYAFRIS
+936 
-951 IENADILTGNVPDI
+951 I
-965 QFMYAFNRIPKYVDG
+965 QFMYAFNRVPKYVDG
-980 EISPTLE
+980 EIVPRIERTISE
-987 ASVRDL
+987 L
-993 TLAEGDNFRVGAI
+993 TLAEGDEFRVGAI
-1006 VQLSDS
+1006 VQLDDE
-1012 EIGVITKLDDG
+1012 EIGVITKISDD
-1023 LGGVVIDPF
+1023 LGDVLIDPL
-1032 DGSVVDLT
+1032 DGSIVDFSR
-1040 DEIATIQPVELGDAF
+1040 ATIQPVEAVDAF
-1055 GRGEGSASA
+1055 GRGEGSAAA
-1064 RRIIKRQ
+1064 RRIIKKQ
-1071 PLYDETTKVGLP
+1071 ELYDEATKVGLP
-1083 SVLKRELM
+1083 PTLKRELM
-1091 QSSDSDTGKLA
+1091 QTSASDQGKLA
-1102 SFQESYDRSVDWF
+1102 SFQDSYDKSVDWF
-1115 FNSIVGNL
+1115 FNSIVNTI

-1142 KLVDRL
+1142 KLIDRL
-1148 NPAQAEKF
+1148 DPAEAKKF
-1156 LAAVEK
+1156 LDSVEK
-1162 KAKALKIK
+1162 KAEALKIK
-1170 PEEYMGD
+1170 PEEYLGD
-1177 KEILRKMKASTKT
+1177 KEILRKMKASTET
-1190 AGDVTIEELDEY
+1190 AGDVTIEELDDY

-1218 SSKSNLQDALRI
+1218 SSRSNLQDALRI

-1243 TYASFLKSNPIGT
+1243 TYAGFLKKNPVGT
-1256 GRSFQRVYTGIANAD
+1256 ARSFQRIYTGISNAD

-1341 TPDTDFLREI
+1341 APETDFLREI
-1351 FLPYGSKG
+1351 FLPYGNKG

-1429 FRAFSQFAGP
+1429 FRALSQFAGP

-1470 PRIGYD
+1470 PAIGYD

-1490 ALYVGAKSRSLV
+1490 ALYVGSKSRSLV

-1587 SAKDVLKRYRTFL
+1587 DAKDLLKKYRTFL
-1600 SKKYPGFPEFAEFQV
+1600 SKKYPGFPEFAEFEV

-1625 KQIVFDNRVAETGVG
+1625 KKIVFDDRVADTGVG

>member
-1 MKLSQQIP
+1 MVK
-9 AQTLQAKLNKP
+9 
-20 AKPPVAPSLTLEQVA
+20 
-35 KLQEIKT
+35 
-42 RAGWIAPQHQV
+42 
-53 ALAKGNA
+53 
-60 TTQAIDAVA
+60 
-69 TMTAKQMIDMQGSQ
+69 
-83 EEDGNWLAE
+83 
-92 NVYNPIKTAA
+92 
-102 RWGVAG
+102 
-108 LNFVPEFVQGGLA
+108 
-121 QWGKPGDTMFQDG
+121 
-134 WFAQTSIGSMLKASQ
+134 
-149 GQAIDPRTGQR
+149 
-160 VDNGE
+160 
-165 GWFTSEGV
+165 
-173 LSYQGKK
+173 
-180 AREYRGTI
+180 
-188 NGSAWTVGRAAA
+188 
-200 NLIFK
+200 
-205 EKSLPYNVLSGVL
+205 
-218 DAATLVALD
+218 LD

-234 AVKAATKSGVVIGGV
+234 GIKAATKGGLAVKGVDVI
-249 VDEVSGARQL
+249 
-259 LARAE
+259 
-264 NVAESTGKTVF
+264 
-275 QSKKVP
+275 QSSQVP
-281 MLSAAELAPL
+281 LLSATELAPL
-291 RAKLLEESG
+291 RAALESESG

-316 RFTRTNSRMKRL
+316 SFTRTNRRMKTL
-328 IDRVAEEKSA
+328 IDRVAAEPSA
-338 TRIAEDIFD
+338 RVIAEDIFD

-353 IVVALADAKDP
+353 IVGALADARDP

-381 LADDIRLFQGNRLT
+381 LPDDIRLIQGNRLT
-395 SKVGPLIVQR
+395 SKIGELVVQR

-415 RYFTKMAGGKI
+415 RYFTKMADAKI
-426 IVNGDVNDNRNAVK
+426 IVNGDINDNRNAVK

-454 TVESVTDS
+454 TADTITNS
-462 ALRSFTANS
+462 AIRSFTANA
-471 SDTARKKTMDMFH
+471 SDVARKQTMDMFH

-499 AIDQLYNRTNGGVE
+499 AIDQLYSRTNDGVE
-513 RIRKYMQSRT
+513 NIRRYMQNRV
-523 GEASDGKY
+523 GESFDGKY
-531 SSFILNK
+531 SSYLTNK
-538 NRDYLPEEEIET
+538 NRDFIPEEEIET
-550 ILSELGFEAGNRLAF
+550 LLAELGFEAGDQLAIV
-565 TSPTELVEMLDRV
+565 SPTELVEMLDRV
-578 QVLPDLR
+578 QVLPSLR
-585 DIRRITRSTFFR
+585 EVRRITRSKLFR
-597 EVLGDKELFGKLPVT
+597 DVLGDKELLKKVPLT
-612 AKRERRLVTTITDQK
+612 AKREKRLITVITDQK
-627 EFDRLATEIQ
+627 EFDRLGAEVA
-637 RLRRIPSKTTDVKNE
+637 RLRKIKAKTPDMKNE
-652 IEDLLQKQASLKVKE
+652 IEDLLQQQARLKVKE

-676 RAAVNMMDYMQNQLW
+676 RAAVNALDYMQNQLW

-700 YIIRNSLD
+700 YVVRNSLD

-736 KKMSLKLENLAQLG
+736 KRMSLKLENLAKLG
-750 TTVDQKTLTKLSKKI
+750 TTVDEKTLSKLGSKI
-765 DDLKAVTARST
+765 DELKAITTPTPRQTARL
-776 RQERELEKLER
+776 QKLER
-787 KFEELMSLGDQV
+787 EFEELMSLGDQT

-806 LRKEVSFNKRKQGLS
+806 LANELSFGKRKQGLGG
-821 ANEIDDHMERSGS
+821 AEIDDHMERSGS
-834 FENASRAEPNGLE
+834 FENANRGEVNGLE

-854 QNGYRTHNDTLRKV
+854 QNGYRTFNDPFRKV
-868 AVQTFVEFGGNSQV
+868 AVQTFVEYGGDTQT
-882 AREQAANRIV
+882 AREQAARRIV
-892 NIIMNDKALR
+892 NIIRKNKKLQ
-902 NSIDDLHE
+902 NEVDDLHQ
-910 YGFEITNLENGL
+910 YGFTIINSRTGAKAKTPPIDLRGLTEEDQIAAYYQYAMRISVENGQLL
-922 TTRTSPVSVRDLPE
+922 TGGLPE
-936 DERIAHYRQYAFRIS
+936 
-951 IENADILTGNVPDI
+951 I
-965 QFMYAFNRIPKYVDG
+965 QFMYAFNRVPKYVDG
-980 EISPTLE
+980 EIVPRIERTISE
-987 ASVRDL
+987 L
-993 TLAEGDNFRVGAI
+993 TLAEGDQFMVGAI
-1006 VQLSDS
+1006 VQLDDDQ
-1012 EIGVITKLDDG
+1012 IGVITKISDDFG
-1023 LGGVVIDPF
+1023 DVLIDPL
-1032 DGSVVDLT
+1032 DGSIVDFSK
-1040 DEIATIQPVELGDAF
+1040 ATIQPVEAVDAF
-1055 GRGEGSASA
+1055 GRGEGSAAA
-1064 RRIIKRQ
+1064 RRIIKKQ
-1071 PLYDETTKVGLP
+1071 ELYDERTKVGLP
-1083 SVLKRELM
+1083 PTLKRELM
-1091 QSSDSDTGKLA
+1091 QTSASDQGKLA
-1102 SFQESYDRSVDWF
+1102 SFQDSYDKSVDWF
-1115 FNSIVGNL
+1115 FNSIVNTI

-1142 KLVDRL
+1142 KLIDRL

-1156 LAAVEK
+1156 LVQVEK
-1162 KAKALKIK
+1162 KAAALKIK
-1170 PEEYMGD
+1170 PEEYLGD
-1177 KEILRKMKASTKT
+1177 KEILQKMRASTKT
-1190 AGDVTIEELDEY
+1190 AGDVTIEELDDY

-1218 SSKSNLQDALRI
+1218 SSRSNLQDALRI

-1243 TYASFLKSNPIGT
+1243 TYAGFLKKNPVGT
-1256 GRSFQRVYTGIANAD
+1256 ARSFQRIYTGISNAD

-1351 FLPYGSKG
+1351 FLPYGNKG

-1451 EGDIFVSSLVKEF
+1451 EGDVFVSSLVKEF

-1546 QLRGGLRE
+1546 QRRSGLRE

>member
-1 MKLSQQIP
+1 MKLSQQLP
-9 AQTLQAKLNKP
+9 ADTVKFNLEKP
-20 AKPPVAPSLTLEQVA
+20 SKPPATPSLTLEQVA

-83 EEDGNWLAE
+83 EEEGNWFAE
-92 NVYNPIKTAA
+92 NVFNPVKATA
-102 RWGVAG
+102 RWGFAG

-149 GQAIDPRTGQR
+149 GKIIDPRTGQR

-165 GWFTSEGV
+165 GWFTAEGV
-173 LSYQGKK
+173 LDYQGKK

-200 NLIFK
+200 NLVFK
-205 EKSLPYNVLSGVL
+205 PKSIPYNVLSGFL
-218 DAATLVALD
+218 DAAVMVKLD

-234 AVKAATKSGVVIGGV
+234 GIKAATKGGLTVKGVDVI
-249 VDEVSGARQL
+249 
-259 LARAE
+259 
-264 NVAESTGKTVF
+264 
-275 QSKKVP
+275 QSSKVP
-281 MLSAAELAPL
+281 LLSATELAPL
-291 RAKLLEESG
+291 RAALESESG
-300 LVKGLGDVSL
+300 LIKGLGDVSL

-316 RFTRTNSRMKRL
+316 SFTRTNRRMKAL
-328 IDRVAEEKSA
+328 IDRVAAEPSA
-338 TRIAEDIFD
+338 RVIAEDIFD

-353 IVVALADAKDP
+353 IVGALADARDP

-370 LAAGWGIGKGA
+370 LASGWGIGKGA
-381 LADDIRLFQGNRLT
+381 LPDDIRLIQGNRLT
-395 SKVGPLIVQR
+395 SKIGELVVQR

-415 RYFTKMAGGKI
+415 RYFTKMADAKI
-426 IVNGDVNDNRNAVK
+426 IVNGDINDNRNAVK
-440 TIISYLRTAGVDRE
+440 TIISYLRTAGVDQE
-454 TVESVTDS
+454 TTDTIVNS
-462 ALRSFTANS
+462 AIRSFTANA
-471 SDTARKKTMDMFH
+471 SDVARKQTMDMFH

-499 AIDQLYNRTNGGVE
+499 AIDQLYARTNNGVE
-513 RIRKYMQSRT
+513 SIRRYMQNRF
-523 GEASDGKY
+523 GESFDGKY
-531 SSFILNK
+531 SSYLTNK
-538 NRDYLPEEEIET
+538 NRDFIPEEEIET
-550 ILSELGFEAGNRLAF
+550 LLAELGFEAGDQLAIV
-565 TSPTELVEMLDRV
+565 SPTELVEMLDRV
-578 QVLPDLR
+578 QVLPNLR
-585 DIRRITRSTFFR
+585 EVRRITRSKLFR
-597 EVLGDKELFGKLPVT
+597 DVLGDKELLKKVPLT
-612 AKRERRLVTTITDQK
+612 AKREKRLVTVITDQK
-627 EFDRLATEIQ
+627 EFDRLGAEVA
-637 RLRRIPSKTTDVKNE
+637 RLRKIKAKTPDMKNE
-652 IEDLLQKQASLKVKE
+652 IEDLLQQQARLKVKE

-676 RAAVNMMDYMQNQLW
+676 RAAVNALDYMQNQLW

-700 YIIRNSLD
+700 YVVRNSLD

-736 KKMSLKLENLAQLG
+736 KRMSLKLENLAKLG
-750 TTVDQKTLTKLSKKI
+750 TTVDEKTLSKLGSKI
-765 DDLKAVTARST
+765 DELKAITSPTPRQTARL
-776 RQERELEKLER
+776 QKLER
-787 KFEELMSLGDQV
+787 EFEELMSLGDQT

-806 LRKEVSFNKRKQGLS
+806 LANELSFGKRKQGLGG
-821 ANEIDDHMERSGS
+821 AEIDDHMERSGS
-834 FENASRAEPNGLE
+834 FENANRGEVNGLE

-854 QNGYRTHNDTLRKV
+854 QNGYRTFNDPFRKV
-868 AVQTFVEFGGNSQV
+868 AVQTFVEYGGDTQT
-882 AREQAANRIV
+882 AREQAARRIV
-892 NIIMNDKALR
+892 NIIRKNKKLQ
-902 NSIDDLHE
+902 NEVDDLHQ
-910 YGFEITNLENGL
+910 YGFTIINSRTGAKAKTPPIDLRGLTEEDRIAAYYQYAMRISVENGQLL
-922 TTRTSPVSVRDLPE
+922 TGGLPE
-936 DERIAHYRQYAFRIS
+936 
-951 IENADILTGNVPDI
+951 I
-965 QFMYAFNRIPKYVDG
+965 QFMYAFNRVPKYVDG
-980 EISPTLE
+980 EIVPRIERTISE
-987 ASVRDL
+987 L
-993 TLAEGDNFRVGAI
+993 TLAEGDEFRVGAI
-1006 VQLSDS
+1006 VQLDDE
-1012 EIGVITKLDDG
+1012 EIGVITKISDD
-1023 LGGVVIDPF
+1023 LGDVLIDPL
-1032 DGSVVDLT
+1032 DGSIVDFSR
-1040 DEIATIQPVELGDAF
+1040 ATIQPVEAVDAF
-1055 GRGEGSASA
+1055 GRGEGSAAA
-1064 RRIIKRQ
+1064 RRIIKKQ
-1071 PLYDETTKVGLP
+1071 ELYDETTKVGLP
-1083 SVLKRELM
+1083 PTLKRELM
-1091 QSSDSDTGKLA
+1091 QTSASDQGKLA
-1102 SFQESYDRSVDWF
+1102 SFQDSYDKSVDWF
-1115 FNSIVGNL
+1115 FNSIVNTI

-1142 KLVDRL
+1142 KLIDRL
-1148 NPAQAEKF
+1148 NPAEAKKF
-1156 LAAVEK
+1156 LAQVEK
-1162 KAKALKIK
+1162 KATALKIS
-1170 PEEYMGD
+1170 PEEYLGD
-1177 KEILRKMKASTKT
+1177 KEILQKMKASTET
-1190 AGDVTIEELDEY
+1190 AGDVTIEELDDY

-1218 SSKSNLQDALRI
+1218 SSRSNLQDALRI

-1243 TYASFLKSNPIGT
+1243 TYAGFLKKNPVGT
-1256 GRSFQRVYTGIANAD
+1256 ARSFQRIYTGISNAD

-1341 TPDTDFLREI
+1341 APETDFLREI
-1351 FLPYGSKG
+1351 FLPYGNKG

-1451 EGDIFVSSLVKEF
+1451 EGDVFVSSLVKEF

-1470 PRIGYD
+1470 PAIGYD

-1490 ALYVGAKSRSLV
+1490 ALYVGSKSRSLV

-1587 SAKDVLKRYRTFL
+1587 DAKDLLKKYRTFL
-1600 SKKYPGFPEFAEFQV
+1600 SKKYPGFPEFAEFEV

-1625 KQIVFDNRVAETGVG
+1625 KKIVFDDRVADTGVG

>member
-1 MKLSQQIP
+1 MKLSQQLP
-9 AQTLQAKLNKP
+9 ADTVKFNLEKPSKP
-20 AKPPVAPSLTLEQVA
+20 AVTPSLTLEQVA

-83 EEDGNWLAE
+83 EEDGNWFAE
-92 NVYNPIKTAA
+92 NVYNPIKATA
-102 RWGVAG
+102 RWGFAG

-200 NLIFK
+200 NLVFK
-205 EKSLPYNVLSGVL
+205 PKSIPYNVLSGFL
-218 DAATLVALD
+218 DAAVMVKLD

-234 AVKAATKSGVVIGGV
+234 GIKAATKGGLAVKGVDVI
-249 VDEVSGARQL
+249 
-259 LARAE
+259 
-264 NVAESTGKTVF
+264 
-275 QSKKVP
+275 QSSQVP
-281 MLSAAELAPL
+281 LLSATELAPL
-291 RAKLLEESG
+291 RAALESESG

-316 RFTRTNSRMKRL
+316 SFTRTNRRMKTL
-328 IDRVAEEKSA
+328 IDRVAAEPSA
-338 TRIAEDIFD
+338 RVIAEDIFD

-353 IVVALADAKDP
+353 IVGALADARDP

-381 LADDIRLFQGNRLT
+381 LPDDIRLIQGNRLT
-395 SKVGPLIVQR
+395 SKIGELVVQR

-415 RYFTKMAGGKI
+415 RYFTKMADAKI
-426 IVNGDVNDNRNAVK
+426 IVNGDINDNRNAVK

-454 TVESVTDS
+454 TADTITNS
-462 ALRSFTANS
+462 AIRSFTANA
-471 SDTARKKTMDMFH
+471 SDVARKQTMDMFH

-499 AIDQLYNRTNGGVE
+499 AIDQLYSRTNDGVE
-513 RIRKYMQSRT
+513 NIRRYMQNRV
-523 GEASDGKY
+523 GESFDGKY
-531 SSFILNK
+531 SSYLTNK
-538 NRDYLPEEEIET
+538 NRDFIPEEEIET
-550 ILSELGFEAGNRLAF
+550 LLAELGFEAGDQLAIV
-565 TSPTELVEMLDRV
+565 SPTELVEMLDRV
-578 QVLPDLR
+578 QVLPSLR
-585 DIRRITRSTFFR
+585 EVRRITRSKLFR
-597 EVLGDKELFGKLPVT
+597 DVLGDKELLKKVPLT
-612 AKRERRLVTTITDQK
+612 AKREKRLITVITDQK
-627 EFDRLATEIQ
+627 EFDRLGAEVA
-637 RLRRIPSKTTDVKNE
+637 RLRKIKAKTPDMKNE
-652 IEDLLQKQASLKVKE
+652 IEDLLQQQARLKVKE

-676 RAAVNMMDYMQNQLW
+676 RAAVNALDYMQNQLW

-700 YIIRNSLD
+700 YVVRNSLD

-736 KKMSLKLENLAQLG
+736 KRMSLKLENLAKLG
-750 TTVDQKTLTKLSKKI
+750 TTVDEKTLSKLGSKI
-765 DDLKAVTARST
+765 DELKAITTPTPRQTARL
-776 RQERELEKLER
+776 QKLER
-787 KFEELMSLGDQV
+787 EFEELMSLGDQT

-806 LRKEVSFNKRKQGLS
+806 LANELSFGKRKQGLGG
-821 ANEIDDHMERSGS
+821 AEIDDHMERSGS
-834 FENASRAEPNGLE
+834 FENANRGEVNGLE

-854 QNGYRTHNDTLRKV
+854 QNGYRTFNDPFRKV
-868 AVQTFVEFGGNSQV
+868 AVQTFVEYGGDTQT
-882 AREQAANRIV
+882 AREQAARRIV
-892 NIIMNDKALR
+892 NIIRKNKKLQ
-902 NSIDDLHE
+902 NEVDDLHQ
-910 YGFEITNLENGL
+910 YGFTIINSRTGAKAKTPPIDLRGLTEEDQIAAYYQYAMRISVENGQLL
-922 TTRTSPVSVRDLPE
+922 TGGLPE
-936 DERIAHYRQYAFRIS
+936 
-951 IENADILTGNVPDI
+951 I
-965 QFMYAFNRIPKYVDG
+965 QFMYAFNRVPKYVDG
-980 EISPTLE
+980 EIVPRIERTISE
-987 ASVRDL
+987 L
-993 TLAEGDNFRVGAI
+993 TLAEGDQFMVGAI
-1006 VQLSDS
+1006 VQLDDDQ
-1012 EIGVITKLDDG
+1012 IGVITKISDDFG
-1023 LGGVVIDPF
+1023 DVLIDPL
-1032 DGSVVDLT
+1032 DGSIVDFSK
-1040 DEIATIQPVELGDAF
+1040 ATIQPVEAVDAF
-1055 GRGEGSASA
+1055 GRGEGSAAA
-1064 RRIIKRQ
+1064 RRIIKKQ
-1071 PLYDETTKVGLP
+1071 ELYDERTKVGLP
-1083 SVLKRELM
+1083 PTLKRELM
-1091 QSSDSDTGKLA
+1091 QTSASDQGKLA
-1102 SFQESYDRSVDWF
+1102 SFQDSYDKSVDWF
-1115 FNSIVGNL
+1115 FNSIVNTI

-1142 KLVDRL
+1142 KLIDRL

-1156 LAAVEK
+1156 LVQVEK
-1162 KAKALKIK
+1162 KAAALKIK
-1170 PEEYMGD
+1170 PEEYLGD
-1177 KEILRKMKASTKT
+1177 KEILQKMRASTKT
-1190 AGDVTIEELDEY
+1190 AGDVTIEELDDY

-1218 SSKSNLQDALRI
+1218 SSRSNLQDALRI

-1243 TYASFLKSNPIGT
+1243 TYAGFLKKNPVGT
-1256 GRSFQRVYTGIANAD
+1256 ARSFQRIYTGISNAD

-1351 FLPYGSKG
+1351 FLPYGNKG

-1451 EGDIFVSSLVKEF
+1451 EGDVFVSSLVKEF

-1546 QLRGGLRE
+1546 QRRSGLRE

>member
-1 MKLSQQIP
+1 MKLSQQLP
-9 AQTLQAKLNKP
+9 ADTVKFNLEKP
-20 AKPPVAPSLTLEQVA
+20 SKPPATPSLTLEQVA

-83 EEDGNWLAE
+83 EEEGNWFAE
-92 NVYNPIKTAA
+92 NVFNPVKATA
-102 RWGVAG
+102 RWGFAG

-149 GQAIDPRTGQR
+149 GKIIDPRTGQR

-165 GWFTSEGV
+165 GWFTAEGV
-173 LSYQGKK
+173 LDYQGKK

-200 NLIFK
+200 NLVFK
-205 EKSLPYNVLSGVL
+205 PKSIPYNVLSGFL
-218 DAATLVALD
+218 DAAVMVKLD

-234 AVKAATKSGVVIGGV
+234 GIKAATKGGLTVKGVDVI
-249 VDEVSGARQL
+249 
-259 LARAE
+259 
-264 NVAESTGKTVF
+264 
-275 QSKKVP
+275 QSSKVP
-281 MLSAAELAPL
+281 LLSATELAPL
-291 RAKLLEESG
+291 RAALESESG
-300 LVKGLGDVSL
+300 LIKGLGDVSL

-316 RFTRTNSRMKRL
+316 SFTRTNRRMKTL
-328 IDRVAEEKSA
+328 IDRVAAEPSA
-338 TRIAEDIFD
+338 RVIAEDIFD

-353 IVVALADAKDP
+353 IVGALADARDP

-370 LAAGWGIGKGA
+370 LASGWGIGKGA
-381 LADDIRLFQGNRLT
+381 LPDDIRLIQGNRLT
-395 SKVGPLIVQR
+395 SKIGELVVQR

-415 RYFTKMAGGKI
+415 RYFTKMADGKI
-426 IVNGDVNDNRNAVK
+426 IVNGDINDNRNAVK
-440 TIISYLRTAGVDRE
+440 TIISYLRTAGVDQE
-454 TVESVTDS
+454 TTDTIVNS
-462 ALRSFTANS
+462 AIRSFTANA
-471 SDTARKKTMDMFH
+471 SDVARKQTMDMFH

-499 AIDQLYNRTNGGVE
+499 AIDQLYARTNNGVE
-513 RIRKYMQSRT
+513 SIRRYMQNRF
-523 GEASDGKY
+523 GESFDGKY
-531 SSFILNK
+531 SSYLTNK
-538 NRDYLPEEEIET
+538 NRDFIPEEEIET
-550 ILSELGFEAGNRLAF
+550 LLAELGFEAGDQLAIV
-565 TSPTELVEMLDRV
+565 SPTELVEMLDRV
-578 QVLPDLR
+578 QVLPNLR
-585 DIRRITRSTFFR
+585 EVRRITRSKLFR
-597 EVLGDKELFGKLPVT
+597 DVLGDKELLKKVPLT
-612 AKRERRLVTTITDQK
+612 AKREKRLITVITDQK
-627 EFDRLATEIQ
+627 EFDRLGTEVA
-637 RLRRIPSKTTDVKNE
+637 RLRKIKAKTPDVKNE
-652 IEDLLQKQASLKVKE
+652 IEDLLQQQARLKVKE

-676 RAAVNMMDYMQNQLW
+676 RAAVNALDYMQNQLW

-700 YIIRNSLD
+700 YVVRNSLD

-736 KKMSLKLENLAQLG
+736 KRMSLKLENLAKLG
-750 TTVDQKTLTKLSKKI
+750 TTVDEKTLSKLGSKI
-765 DDLKAVTARST
+765 DELKAITSPTPRQTARL
-776 RQERELEKLER
+776 QKLER
-787 KFEELMSLGDQV
+787 EFEELMSLGDQT

-806 LRKEVSFNKRKQGLS
+806 LANELSFGKRKQGLGG
-821 ANEIDDHMERSGS
+821 AEIDDHMERSGS
-834 FENASRAEPNGLE
+834 FENANRGEVNGLE

-854 QNGYRTHNDTLRKV
+854 QNGYRTFNDPFRKV
-868 AVQTFVEFGGNSQV
+868 AVQTFVEYGGDTQT
-882 AREQAANRIV
+882 AREQAARRIV
-892 NIIMNDKALR
+892 NIIRKNKKLQ
-902 NSIDDLHE
+902 NEVDDLHQ
-910 YGFEITNLENGL
+910 YGFTIINSRTGAKAKTPPIDLRGLTEEDRIAAYYQYAMRISVENGQLL
-922 TTRTSPVSVRDLPE
+922 TGGLPE
-936 DERIAHYRQYAFRIS
+936 
-951 IENADILTGNVPDI
+951 I
-965 QFMYAFNRIPKYVDG
+965 QFMYAFNRVPKYVDG
-980 EISPTLE
+980 EIVPRIERTISE
-987 ASVRDL
+987 L
-993 TLAEGDNFRVGAI
+993 TLAEGDEFRVGAI
-1006 VQLSDS
+1006 VQLDDE
-1012 EIGVITKLDDG
+1012 EIGVITKISDD
-1023 LGGVVIDPF
+1023 LGDVLIDPL
-1032 DGSVVDLT
+1032 DGSIVDFSR
-1040 DEIATIQPVELGDAF
+1040 ATIQPVEAVDAF
-1055 GRGEGSASA
+1055 GRGEGSAAA
-1064 RRIIKRQ
+1064 RRIIKKQ
-1071 PLYDETTKVGLP
+1071 ELYDEATKVGLP
-1083 SVLKRELM
+1083 PTLKRELM
-1091 QSSDSDTGKLA
+1091 QTSASDQGKLA
-1102 SFQESYDRSVDWF
+1102 SFQDSYDKSVDWF
-1115 FNSIVGNL
+1115 FNSIVNTI

-1142 KLVDRL
+1142 KLIDRL
-1148 NPAQAEKF
+1148 NPAEAKKF
-1156 LAAVEK
+1156 LAQVEK
-1162 KAKALKIK
+1162 KATALKIS
-1170 PEEYMGD
+1170 PEEYLGD
-1177 KEILRKMKASTKT
+1177 KEILQKMKASTET
-1190 AGDVTIEELDEY
+1190 AGDVTIEELDDY

-1218 SSKSNLQDALRI
+1218 SSRSNLQDALRI

-1243 TYASFLKSNPIGT
+1243 TYAGFLKKNPVGT
-1256 GRSFQRVYTGIANAD
+1256 ARSFQRVYTGISNAD

-1341 TPDTDFLREI
+1341 APETDFLREI
-1351 FLPYGSKG
+1351 FLPYGNKG

-1429 FRAFSQFAGP
+1429 FRALSQFAGP

-1451 EGDIFVSSLVKEF
+1451 EGDVFVSSLVKEF

-1470 PRIGYD
+1470 PAIGYD

-1490 ALYVGAKSRSLV
+1490 ALYVGSKSRSLV

-1587 SAKDVLKRYRTFL
+1587 DAKDLLKKYRTFL
-1600 SKKYPGFPEFAEFQV
+1600 SKKYPGFPEFAEFEV

-1625 KQIVFDNRVAETGVG
+1625 KRIVFDDRVADTGVG

-1664 RQAKGAAR
+1664 RQAKGASR

>member
-1 MKLSQQIP
+1 MKLSQQLP
-9 AQTLQAKLNKP
+9 ADTVKFRLEKP
-20 AKPPVAPSLTLEQVA
+20 SKPPATPSLTLEQVA

-83 EEDGNWLAE
+83 EEEGNWFAE
-92 NVYNPIKTAA
+92 NVFNPVKATA
-102 RWGVAG
+102 RWGFAG
-108 LNFVPEFVQGGLA
+108 LNFIPEFVQGGLA

-149 GQAIDPRTGQR
+149 GQIIDPRTGQR

-165 GWFTSEGV
+165 GWFTAEGV
-173 LSYQGKK
+173 LDYQGKK

-200 NLIFK
+200 NLVFK
-205 EKSLPYNVLSGVL
+205 PKSIPYNVLSGVL
-218 DAATLVALD
+218 DAAALIALD

-234 AVKAATKSGVVIGGV
+234 GVKAATKGGV
-249 VDEVSGARQL
+249 AIKGIDVI
-259 LARAE
+259 
-264 NVAESTGKTVF
+264 
-275 QSKKVP
+275 QSSKVP
-281 MLSAAELAPL
+281 LLSATELAPL
-291 RAKLLEESG
+291 RAALESESG
-300 LVKGLGDVSL
+300 LVRGLGDISL

-316 RFTRTNSRMKRL
+316 AFTRTNRRMKTL
-328 IDRVAEEKSA
+328 IDRVADEPSA
-338 TRIAEDIFD
+338 RVIAEDIFD

-353 IVVALADAKDP
+353 IVGALADARDP
-364 EQVRAI
+364 DDVRKI
-370 LAAGWGIGKGA
+370 LASGWGIGKGA
-381 LADDIRLFQGNRLT
+381 LPDDIRLIQGNRVT
-395 SKVGPLIVQR
+395 SKVGEIIVQR
-405 MPLVD
+405 MPLID

-415 RYFTKMAGGKI
+415 RYFTKMADAKI
-426 IVNGDVNDNRNAVK
+426 VVNGDINDNRNAVK
-440 TIISYLRTAGVDRE
+440 TIISYLRTAGVDRG
-454 TVESVTDS
+454 TIDSIADS
-462 ALRSFTANS
+462 AIRSFTPNA
-471 SDTARKKTMDMFH
+471 SDVARKQTMDMFH
-484 STMRAVMKQDGITDE
+484 STMRAVMKQDGISDE
-499 AIDQLYNRTNGGVE
+499 AIDQLYARTNDGVE
-513 RIRKYMQSRT
+513 SIRRYMQNRA
-523 GEASDGKY
+523 GESFDGQY
-531 SSFILNK
+531 SSYLLNK
-538 NRDYLPEEEIET
+538 NRDFLPEEEIET
-550 ILSELGFEAGNRLAF
+550 LLSELGVSSPKGLAIV
-565 TSPTELVEMLDRV
+565 SPTELVEMLDRV
-578 QVLPDLR
+578 QVLPSLR
-585 DIRRITRSTFFR
+585 DVRRITRSGLFR
-597 EVLGDKELFGKLPVT
+597 EVLSDRNVIGKMPIT
-612 AKRERRLVTTITDQK
+612 AKRQKRLITIITDQK
-627 EFDRLATEIQ
+627 EFDRLGEQIAK
-637 RLRRIPSKTTDVKNE
+637 LRKIKAKTPDIRNE
-652 IEDLLQKQASLKVKE
+652 IEDLLQQQSRLKVKE

-676 RAAVNMMDYMQNQLW
+676 RAAVNALDYMQNQLW

-700 YIIRNSLD
+700 YVVRNSLD

-736 KKMSLKLENLAQLG
+736 KRMSLKLENLAKIG
-750 TTVDQKTLTKLSKKI
+750 TTVDPKTLSKLGSQI
-765 DDLKAVTARST
+765 DELKAITSPTPRQIARL
-776 RQERELEKLER
+776 QKLER
-787 KFEELMSLGDQV
+787 KFEELMSLGDQT
-799 IDEALED
+799 IDEALQNLANE
-806 LRKEVSFNKRKQGLS
+806 LSFSRGRQGLGGV
-821 ANEIDDHMERSGS
+821 EIDDHMERTGS
-834 FENASRAEPNGLE
+834 FENASRGESNGLE
-847 RHTDAVA
+847 RHTDAVS
-854 QNGYRTHNDTLRKV
+854 QNGYRTFNDPFRKV
-868 AVQTFVEFGGNSQV
+868 AVQTFVEYGGDSQT
-882 AREQAANRIV
+882 AREQAARRIV
-892 NIIMNDKALR
+892 NIIRKNKKLK
-902 NSIDDLHE
+902 NQVDDLHQ
-910 YGFEITNLENGL
+910 YGFYVSNAETGAVARTPPINLRTLSEEDQIAAYYQYAMRISVENGQLL
-922 TTRTSPVSVRDLPE
+922 TGGLPE
-936 DERIAHYRQYAFRIS
+936 
-951 IENADILTGNVPDI
+951 I
-965 QFMYAFNRIPKYVDG
+965 QFMYAFNRVPKYVDG
-980 EISPTLE
+980 KIVPRIERTISE
-987 ASVRDL
+987 L
-993 TLAEGDNFRVGAI
+993 TLAEGDQFRVGAI
-1006 VQLSDS
+1006 VQLEGD
-1012 EIGVITKLDDG
+1012 EIGVITKISDD
-1023 LGGVVIDPF
+1023 LGDVLIDPL
-1032 DGSVVDLT
+1032 DGSIVDFSR
-1040 DEIATIQPVELGDAF
+1040 ATIQPVEAVDAF
-1055 GRGEGSASA
+1055 GRGEGSAAA

-1071 PLYDETTKVGLP
+1071 PLYDEATKVGLP
-1083 SVLKRELM
+1083 PVLKRELM
-1091 QSSDSDTGKLA
+1091 ESASSDQSKLA
-1102 SFQESYDRSVDWF
+1102 SFQESYDKSVDWF
-1115 FNSIVGNL
+1115 FNSVVNTI

-1142 KLVDRL
+1142 KLIDRL
-1148 NPAQAEKF
+1148 NPAEAKKF
-1156 LAAVEK
+1156 LDSVEK
-1162 KAKALKIK
+1162 KAKALKIS
-1170 PEEYMGD
+1170 PEEYLGD
-1177 KEILRKMKASTKT
+1177 KEILRKMKASTET
-1190 AGDVTIEELDEY
+1190 AGDVTIEELDDY

-1218 SSKSNLQDALRI
+1218 SSRSNLQDALRI

-1243 TYASFLKSNPIGT
+1243 TYAGFLKKNPVGT
-1256 GRSFQRVYTGIANAD
+1256 ARSFQRVYTGISNAD

-1341 TPDTDFLREI
+1341 TPETDFLREI
-1351 FLPYGSKG
+1351 FLPYGNKG

-1374 SAIVAN
+1374 SAIIAN

-1470 PRIGYD
+1470 PNIGYD

-1490 ALYVGAKSRSLV
+1490 ALYVGSKSRSLV

-1587 SAKDVLKRYRTFL
+1587 DAKDLLKKYRTFL
-1600 SKKYPGFPEFAEFQV
+1600 SKKYPGFPEFAEFEV

-1625 KQIVFDNRVAETGVG
+1625 KKIVFDDRVADTGVG

-1649 REQAIAASGSTEQGF
+1649 REQSIAASGSTEQGF

>member
-1 MKLSQQIP
+1 MKLSQQLP
-9 AQTLQAKLNKP
+9 ADTVKFKLEKP
-20 AKPPVAPSLTLEQVA
+20 SKPPATPSLTLEQVA

-83 EEDGNWLAE
+83 EEEGNWFAE
-92 NVYNPIKTAA
+92 NVFNPVKATA
-102 RWGVAG
+102 RWGFAG

-149 GQAIDPRTGQR
+149 GQIIDPRTGQR

-165 GWFTSEGV
+165 GWFTAEGV
-173 LSYQGKK
+173 LDYQGKK

-200 NLIFK
+200 NLVFK
-205 EKSLPYNVLSGVL
+205 PKSIPYNVLSGVL
-218 DAATLVALD
+218 DAAVLIKTD
-227 PTGPVTK
+227 PTGVVTK
-234 AVKAATKSGVVIGGV
+234 GIKTATKGGV
-249 VDEVSGARQL
+249 AIKGVDII
-259 LARAE
+259 
-264 NVAESTGKTVF
+264 
-275 QSKKVP
+275 QSSKVP
-281 MLSAAELAPL
+281 LLSATELAPL
-291 RAKLLEESG
+291 RAALESESG
-300 LVKGLGDVSL
+300 LVKGLGDISL

-316 RFTRTNSRMKRL
+316 SFTRTNRRMKTL
-328 IDRVAEEKSA
+328 IDRVAAEPSA
-338 TRIAEDIFD
+338 RVIAEDIFD

-353 IVVALADAKDP
+353 IVGALADARNP
-364 EQVRAI
+364 EDVRKI

-381 LADDIRLFQGNRLT
+381 LPDDIRIFQGNRVT
-395 SKVGPLIVQR
+395 SKLGEIVVQR

-415 RYFTKMAGGKI
+415 RYFTKMADAKI
-426 IVNGDVNDNRNAVK
+426 VVNGDINDNRNAVK
-440 TIISYLRTAGVDRE
+440 TIISYLRTAGVDQE
-454 TVESVTDS
+454 TVDTIANS
-462 ALRSFTANS
+462 ALRSFTPSA
-471 SDTARKKTMDMFH
+471 SDVARKQTMDMFH
-484 STMRAVMKQDGITDE
+484 STMKAVMKQDGVTDE
-499 AIDQLYNRTNGGVE
+499 AIEALYARTNDGVE
-513 RIRKYMQSRT
+513 SIRRYMQNRA
-523 GEASDGKY
+523 GESFDGQY
-531 SSFILNK
+531 SSYLLNK
-538 NRDYLPEEEIET
+538 SRDFLPEEEIET
-550 ILSELGFEAGNRLAF
+550 LLSELGVASPKGLAIV
-565 TSPTELVEMLDRV
+565 SPTELVEMLDRV
-578 QVLPDLR
+578 QVLPSLR
-585 DIRRITRSTFFR
+585 DVRRITRSGLFR
-597 EVLGDKELFGKLPVT
+597 EVLSDKELIGKIPIT
-612 AKRERRLVTTITDQK
+612 AKRQKRLITVITDQK
-627 EFDRLATEIQ
+627 EFDRLGEEVAK
-637 RLRRIPSKTTDVKNE
+637 LRKIKAKTPDIKNE
-652 IEDLLQKQASLKVKE
+652 IEDLLQQQSRLKVKE
-667 YRRIITPEQ
+667 YRRVITAEQ
-676 RAAVNMMDYMQNQLW
+676 RAAVNALDYMQNQLW

-700 YIIRNSLD
+700 YVVRNSLD

-736 KKMSLKLENLAQLG
+736 KRMSLKLENLAKVG
-750 TTVDQKTLTKLSKKI
+750 TTVDPKTLSKLGSQI
-765 DDLKAVTARST
+765 DELKAITSPTPRQTARL
-776 RQERELEKLER
+776 QKLER
-787 KFEELMSLGDQV
+787 KFEELMSLGDQT
-799 IDEALED
+799 IDEALQD
-806 LRKEVSFNKRKQGLS
+806 LANELSFSRGRQGLGG
-821 ANEIDDHMERSGS
+821 AEIDDHMERTGS
-834 FENASRAEPNGLE
+834 FENANRAEANGLE
-847 RHTDAVA
+847 RHTDAVS
-854 QNGYRTHNDTLRKV
+854 QNGYRTFNDPFRKV
-868 AVQTFVEFGGNSQV
+868 AVQTFVEYGGDSHT
-882 AREQAANRIV
+882 AREQAARRIV
-892 NIIMNDKALR
+892 NIIRKNKKLQ
-902 NSIDDLHE
+902 NEVDDLHQ
-910 YGFEITNLENGL
+910 YGFTLVSKEGKTVKTPPIDLRGLSEEDRIAAYYQYAMRISVENGQL
-922 TTRTSPVSVRDLPE
+922 
-936 DERIAHYRQYAFRIS
+936 
-951 IENADILTGNVPDI
+951 LTGGLSEV
-965 QFMYAFNRIPKYVDG
+965 QFMYAFNRVPKYIDG
-980 EISPTLE
+980 KIVPRVERTISE
-987 ASVRDL
+987 L
-993 TLAEGDNFRVGAI
+993 TLAEGDEFRVGAI
-1006 VQLSDS
+1006 VQLEGD
-1012 EIGVITKLDDG
+1012 EIGVITKISDD
-1023 LGGVVIDPF
+1023 LGDVLIDPL
-1032 DGSVVDLT
+1032 DGSIVDFSR
-1040 DEIATIQPVELGDAF
+1040 ATIQPVEVGDAF
-1055 GRGEGSASA
+1055 GVRGEGSAAA
-1064 RRIIKRQ
+1064 RRIIKNQ
-1071 PLYDETTKVGLP
+1071 PLYDEATKVGLP
-1083 SVLKRELM
+1083 PVLKRELM
-1091 QSSDSDTGKLA
+1091 ESASSDQGKLA
-1102 SFQESYDRSVDWF
+1102 SFQDSYDKSVDWF
-1115 FNSIVGNL
+1115 FNSVVNTI

-1142 KLVDRL
+1142 KLIDRL

-1156 LAAVEK
+1156 LAQVEK
-1162 KAKALKIK
+1162 KAAALKIK
-1170 PEEYMGD
+1170 PEEYLGD
-1177 KEILRKMKASTKT
+1177 KEILKKMRASTKT
-1190 AGDVTIEELDEY
+1190 AGDVTIEELDDY

-1218 SSKSNLQDALRI
+1218 SSRSNLQDALRI

-1243 TYASFLKSNPIGT
+1243 TYAGFLKKNPIGT
-1256 GRSFQRVYTGIANAD
+1256 ARSFQRVYTGVANAD

-1334 ASQILRD
+1334 ASKILQN
-1341 TPDTDFLREI
+1341 TPDTDFLSEV

-1359 IRGLAPYPGWVEKFT
+1359 ISALSPVPRYLEKFT

-1411 EVRQLQEDA
+1411 EVKQLESDA
-1420 KFKARILTG
+1420 KFKARILTA

-1439 TAGTTEFKVKTD
+1439 TAATTEFKVKT
-1451 EGDIFVSSLVKEF
+1451 EQGDVFVSSLVKEF

-1470 PRIGYD
+1470 PQIGYD
-1476 KALPMFLQIYGDEM
+1476 KALPLFLETYGDEM
-1490 ALYVGAKSRSLV
+1490 ALYVSSKSRSNA

-1512 QWEGD
+1512 KWEGD
-1517 NKGLIEDYPEV
+1517 NKQLIEDYPEV

-1546 QLRGGLRE
+1546 QLKAGERV

-1569 GSAKYREAREQVG
+1569 GSAKFRQAREQVG

-1587 SAKDVLKRYRTFL
+1587 SAKDLLKRYRSFL
-1600 SKKYPGFPEFAEFQV
+1600 SKKYPGFPEFAEFEV

-1625 KQIVFDNRVAETGVG
+1625 KKIVFDDRVAETGVG

-1664 RQAKGAAR
+1664 RQAKSAAR
-1672 LRDGLASLGLALSK
+1672 LRDGLAALGLALSK

>member
-1 MKLSQQIP
+1 MKLSQQLP
-9 AQTLQAKLNKP
+9 ADTVKFNLEKP
-20 AKPPVAPSLTLEQVA
+20 SKPPATPSLTLEQVA

-69 TMTAKQMIDMQGSQ
+69 TMTAKQMIDMQGSE
-83 EEDGNWLAE
+83 EEDGNWFAE
-92 NVYNPIKTAA
+92 NVFNPVKATA
-102 RWGVAG
+102 RWGFAG

-200 NLIFK
+200 NLVFK
-205 EKSLPYNVLSGVL
+205 PKSIPYNVLSGFL
-218 DAATLVALD
+218 DAAVMVKLD

-234 AVKAATKSGVVIGGV
+234 GIKAATKGGLAVKGVDVI
-249 VDEVSGARQL
+249 
-259 LARAE
+259 
-264 NVAESTGKTVF
+264 
-275 QSKKVP
+275 QSSKVP
-281 MLSAAELAPL
+281 LLSATELAPL
-291 RAKLLEESG
+291 RAALESESG
-300 LVKGLGDVSL
+300 LIKGLGDVSL

-316 RFTRTNSRMKRL
+316 SFTRTNKRMKTL
-328 IDRVAEEKSA
+328 IDRVAAEPSA
-338 TRIAEDIFD
+338 RVIAEDIFD

-353 IVVALADAKDP
+353 IVGALADARDP

-381 LADDIRLFQGNRLT
+381 LPDDIRLIQGNRLT
-395 SKVGPLIVQR
+395 SKIGELVVQR

-415 RYFTKMAGGKI
+415 RYFTKMADGKI
-426 IVNGDVNDNRNAVK
+426 IVNGDINDNRNAVK
-440 TIISYLRTAGVDRE
+440 TIISYLRTAGVDKE
-454 TVESVTDS
+454 TADTITNS
-462 ALRSFTANS
+462 AIRSFTANS
-471 SDTARKKTMDMFH
+471 SDVARKQTMDMFH

-499 AIDQLYNRTNGGVE
+499 AIDQLYARTNNGVE
-513 RIRKYMQSRT
+513 SIRRYMQNRF
-523 GEASDGKY
+523 GESFDGKY
-531 SSFILNK
+531 SSYLTNK
-538 NRDYLPEEEIET
+538 NRDFIPEEEIET
-550 ILSELGFEAGNRLAF
+550 LLAELGFEAGDQLAIV
-565 TSPTELVEMLDRV
+565 SPTELVEMLDRV
-578 QVLPDLR
+578 QVLPSLR
-585 DIRRITRSTFFR
+585 EVRRITRSKLFR
-597 EVLGDKELFGKLPVT
+597 DVLGDKELLKKVPLT
-612 AKRERRLVTTITDQK
+612 AKREKRLITVITDQK
-627 EFDRLATEIQ
+627 EFDRLGAEVA
-637 RLRRIPSKTTDVKNE
+637 RLRKIKAKTPDMKNE
-652 IEDLLQKQASLKVKE
+652 IEDLLQQQARLKVKE

-676 RAAVNMMDYMQNQLW
+676 RAAVNALDYMQNQLW

-700 YIIRNSLD
+700 YVVRNSLD

-736 KKMSLKLENLAQLG
+736 KRMSLKLENLAKLG
-750 TTVDQKTLTKLSKKI
+750 TTVDEKTLSKLGSKI
-765 DDLKAVTARST
+765 DELKAITSPTPRQTARL
-776 RQERELEKLER
+776 QKLER
-787 KFEELMSLGDQV
+787 EFEELMSLGDQT

-806 LRKEVSFNKRKQGLS
+806 LANELSFGKRKQGLGG
-821 ANEIDDHMERSGS
+821 AEIDDHMERSGS
-834 FENASRAEPNGLE
+834 FENANRGEVNGLE

-854 QNGYRTHNDTLRKV
+854 QNGYRTFNDPFRKV
-868 AVQTFVEFGGNSQV
+868 AVQTFVEYGGDTQT
-882 AREQAANRIV
+882 AREQAARRIV
-892 NIIMNDKALR
+892 NIIRKNKKLQ
-902 NSIDDLHE
+902 NEVDDLHQ
-910 YGFEITNLENGL
+910 YGFTIINSRTGAKAKTPPIDLRGLTEEDRIAAYYQYAMRISVENGQLL
-922 TTRTSPVSVRDLPE
+922 TGGLPE
-936 DERIAHYRQYAFRIS
+936 
-951 IENADILTGNVPDI
+951 I
-965 QFMYAFNRIPKYVDG
+965 QFMYAFNRVPKYVDG
-980 EISPTLE
+980 EIVPRIERTISE
-987 ASVRDL
+987 L
-993 TLAEGDNFRVGAI
+993 TLAEGDEFRVGAI
-1006 VQLSDS
+1006 VQLDDE
-1012 EIGVITKLDDG
+1012 EIGVITKISDD
-1023 LGGVVIDPF
+1023 LGDVLIDPL
-1032 DGSVVDLT
+1032 DGSIVDFSR
-1040 DEIATIQPVELGDAF
+1040 ATIQPVEAVDAF
-1055 GRGEGSASA
+1055 GRGEGSAAA
-1064 RRIIKRQ
+1064 RRIIKKQ
-1071 PLYDETTKVGLP
+1071 ELYDEATKVGLP
-1083 SVLKRELM
+1083 PTLKRELM
-1091 QSSDSDTGKLA
+1091 QTSASDQGKLA
-1102 SFQESYDRSVDWF
+1102 SFQDSYDKSVDWF
-1115 FNSIVGNL
+1115 FNSIVNTI

-1142 KLVDRL
+1142 KLIDRL
-1148 NPAQAEKF
+1148 NPAEAKKF
-1156 LAAVEK
+1156 LAQVEK
-1162 KAKALKIK
+1162 KATALKIS
-1170 PEEYMGD
+1170 PEEYLGD
-1177 KEILRKMKASTKT
+1177 KEILRKMKASTET
-1190 AGDVTIEELDEY
+1190 AGDVTIEELDDY

-1218 SSKSNLQDALRI
+1218 SSRSNLQDALRI

-1243 TYASFLKSNPIGT
+1243 TYAGFLKKNPVGT
-1256 GRSFQRVYTGIANAD
+1256 ARSFQRIYTGISNAD

-1341 TPDTDFLREI
+1341 APETDFLREI
-1351 FLPYGSKG
+1351 FLPYGNKG

-1411 EVRQLQEDA
+1411 EIRQLQEDA

-1429 FRAFSQFAGP
+1429 FRALSQFAGP

-1470 PRIGYD
+1470 PAIGYD

-1490 ALYVGAKSRSLV
+1490 ALYVGSKSRSLV

-1569 GSAKYREAREQVG
+1569 GSAKYRQAREQVG
-1582 PYPSD
+1582 PYPSND
-1587 SAKDVLKRYRTFL
+1587 AKDLLKKYRTFL
-1600 SKKYPGFPEFAEFQV
+1600 SKKYPGFPEFAEFEV

-1625 KQIVFDNRVAETGVG
+1625 KKIVFDDRVADTGVG

-1664 RQAKGAAR
+1664 RQAKGASR

>member
-1 MKLSQQIP
+1 MKLSQQLP
-9 AQTLQAKLNKP
+9 ADTVKFNLEKP
-20 AKPPVAPSLTLEQVA
+20 SKPPATPSLTLEQVA

-83 EEDGNWLAE
+83 EEDGNWFAE
-92 NVYNPIKTAA
+92 NVYNPIKATA
-102 RWGVAG
+102 RWGFAG

-149 GQAIDPRTGQR
+149 GQVIDPRTGQR

-200 NLIFK
+200 NLVFK
-205 EKSLPYNVLSGVL
+205 PKSIPYNVLSGFL
-218 DAATLVALD
+218 DAAVMVKLD

-234 AVKAATKSGVVIGGV
+234 GIKAATKGGLTVKGVDVI
-249 VDEVSGARQL
+249 
-259 LARAE
+259 
-264 NVAESTGKTVF
+264 
-275 QSKKVP
+275 QSSQVP
-281 MLSAAELAPL
+281 LLSATELAPL
-291 RAKLLEESG
+291 RAALESESG
-300 LVKGLGDVSL
+300 LIKGLGDVSL
-310 DGTKWD
+310 DRTKWD
-316 RFTRTNSRMKRL
+316 SFTRTNRRMKTL
-328 IDRVAEEKSA
+328 IDRVAAEPSA
-338 TRIAEDIFD
+338 RVIAEDIFD

-353 IVVALADAKDP
+353 IVGALADARDP

-370 LAAGWGIGKGA
+370 LASGWGIGKGA
-381 LADDIRLFQGNRLT
+381 LPDDIRLIQGNRLT
-395 SKVGPLIVQR
+395 SKIGELVVQR

-415 RYFTKMAGGKI
+415 RYFTKMADGKI
-426 IVNGDVNDNRNAVK
+426 IVNGDINDNRNAVK
-440 TIISYLRTAGVDRE
+440 TIISYLRTAGVDQE
-454 TVESVTDS
+454 TTDTIVNS
-462 ALRSFTANS
+462 AIRSFTANA
-471 SDTARKKTMDMFH
+471 SDVARKQTMDMFH

-499 AIDQLYNRTNGGVE
+499 AIDQLYARTNNGVE
-513 RIRKYMQSRT
+513 SIRRYMQNRF
-523 GEASDGKY
+523 GESFDGKY
-531 SSFILNK
+531 SSYLTNK
-538 NRDYLPEEEIET
+538 NRDFIPEEEIET
-550 ILSELGFEAGNRLAF
+550 LLAELGFEAGDQLAIV
-565 TSPTELVEMLDRV
+565 SPTELVEMLDRV
-578 QVLPDLR
+578 QVLPNLR
-585 DIRRITRSTFFR
+585 EVRRITRSKLFR
-597 EVLGDKELFGKLPVT
+597 DVLGDKELLKKVPLT
-612 AKRERRLVTTITDQK
+612 AKREKRLITVITDQK
-627 EFDRLATEIQ
+627 EFDRLGKEVA
-637 RLRRIPSKTTDVKNE
+637 RLRKIKAKTPDVKNE
-652 IEDLLQKQASLKVKE
+652 IEDLLQQQARLKVKE

-676 RAAVNMMDYMQNQLW
+676 RAAVNALDYMQNQLW

-700 YIIRNSLD
+700 YVVRNSLD

-736 KKMSLKLENLAQLG
+736 KRMSLKLENLAKLG
-750 TTVDQKTLTKLSKKI
+750 TTVDEKTLSKLGSKI
-765 DDLKAVTARST
+765 DELKAITSPTPRQTARL
-776 RQERELEKLER
+776 QKLER
-787 KFEELMSLGDQV
+787 EFEELMSLGDQT

-806 LRKEVSFNKRKQGLS
+806 LANELSFGKRKQGLGG
-821 ANEIDDHMERSGS
+821 AEIDDHMERSGS
-834 FENASRAEPNGLE
+834 FENANRGEVNGLE

-854 QNGYRTHNDTLRKV
+854 QNGYRTFNDPFRKV
-868 AVQTFVEFGGNSQV
+868 AVQTFVEYGGDTQT
-882 AREQAANRIV
+882 AREQAARRIV
-892 NIIMNDKALR
+892 NIIRKNKKLQ
-902 NSIDDLHE
+902 NEVDDLHQ
-910 YGFEITNLENGL
+910 YGFTIINSRTGAKAKTPPIDLRGLTEEDQIAAYYQYAMRISVENGQLL
-922 TTRTSPVSVRDLPE
+922 TGGLPE
-936 DERIAHYRQYAFRIS
+936 
-951 IENADILTGNVPDI
+951 I
-965 QFMYAFNRIPKYVDG
+965 QFMYAFNRVPKYVDG
-980 EISPTLE
+980 EIVPRIERTISE
-987 ASVRDL
+987 L
-993 TLAEGDNFRVGAI
+993 TLAEGDEFRVGAI
-1006 VQLSDS
+1006 VQLDGD
-1012 EIGVITKLDDG
+1012 EIGVITKISDD
-1023 LGGVVIDPF
+1023 LGDVLIDPL
-1032 DGSVVDLT
+1032 DGSIVDFSR
-1040 DEIATIQPVELGDAF
+1040 ATIQPVEAVDAF
-1055 GRGEGSASA
+1055 GRGEGSAAA
-1064 RRIIKRQ
+1064 RRIIKKQ
-1071 PLYDETTKVGLP
+1071 ELYDEATKVGLP
-1083 SVLKRELM
+1083 PTLKRELM
-1091 QSSDSDTGKLA
+1091 QTSASDQGKLA
-1102 SFQESYDRSVDWF
+1102 SFQDSYDKSVDWF
-1115 FNSIVGNL
+1115 FNSIVNTI

-1142 KLVDRL
+1142 KLIDRL
-1148 NPAQAEKF
+1148 NPAEAKKF
-1156 LAAVEK
+1156 LAQVEK
-1162 KAKALKIK
+1162 KATALKIS
-1170 PEEYMGD
+1170 PEEYLGD
-1177 KEILRKMKASTKT
+1177 KEILQKMKASTET
-1190 AGDVTIEELDEY
+1190 AGDVTIEELDDY

-1218 SSKSNLQDALRI
+1218 SSRSNLQDALRI

-1243 TYASFLKSNPIGT
+1243 TYAGFLKKNPVGT
-1256 GRSFQRVYTGIANAD
+1256 ARSFQRVYTGISNAD

-1341 TPDTDFLREI
+1341 APETDFLREI
-1351 FLPYGSKG
+1351 FLPYGNKG

-1451 EGDIFVSSLVKEF
+1451 EGDVFVSSLVKEF

-1470 PRIGYD
+1470 PAIGYD

-1490 ALYVGAKSRSLV
+1490 ALYVGSKSRSLV

-1587 SAKDVLKRYRTFL
+1587 DAKDLLKKYRTFL
-1600 SKKYPGFPEFAEFQV
+1600 SKKYPGFPEFAEFEV

-1625 KQIVFDNRVAETGVG
+1625 KRIVFDDRVADTGVG